1 MAKISLRATG
11 GLNQDIDPNNLPEGD
26 YLTANN
32 IVFDAGKDGGA
43 GAIRMLDSIKT
54 TGLTA
59 ISGTIVDTAQ
69 DTDGSIYVLAFVTT
83 VASIYKIGVNSS
95 TGALENPILVLSY
108 THGATNGLIPDLR
121 IIGDSLVW
129 NYAGDGTPLSFWFNQ
144 SNVNNRRTLGQT
156 LALEDLTLQK
166 ATPNNVATI
175 VKTVTAGT
183 AIAVEFLE
191 STDFQFA
198 YRYQYDNYEYSALS
212 NYTQIYKGEKN
223 TVKYAFSYSFTGKP
237 AYAKYLEVY
246 VRIGNNGTWRRIDS
260 NLIGTDSAT
269 FEWTGQIFESLDII
283 TTGKPF
289 DAVPVWAKNIE
300 VAKNR
305 IFLANIQDDYSSDVG
320 TITFAEP
327 TVSLGYTLPAG
338 STHKSYL
345 GDSAG
350 VSSIELDASNY
361 IKPFANNSTY
371 AIGLAYYDKAM
382 KTRGVEKY
390 KKFTTGKFGGI
401 SGSTIPLVPN
411 ITATV
416 ANIPTW
422 VKFAQFVYTKNISKS
437 YVFEGYASSIF
448 FELKKT
454 NVDEKTKEVT
464 TLLSFVQSVTKDD
477 LKEINAFVIDMM
489 GMIRAGRIYT
499 WQQGDY
505 VSINTPAPNGVL
517 DLKIIG
523 QNDNL
528 LYCAYSGDV
537 MTNTTTVDP
546 STLAFEIYTPKQQ
559 QEDESLVFYEYGN
572 LIPVVTT
579 GGSPTTSIAVTA
591 AGPLNGPASGS
602 KLLGDMVFSTIDMP
616 TYVTSPFTTDTS
628 KGSPVVEDVV
638 TTVNS
643 THNFS
648 ELTVSYQSAGTTM
661 KLESPVF
668 TSISSSYSDVILNSS
683 NVANSTGT
691 SFKTTGYY
699 IVGEQDAGV
708 NKMTVAY
715 NLQVTKAL
723 SQNTPTA
730 TEVEGKFDWA
740 LKMQVWKVPY
750 NNTTNK
756 YDLGSET
763 FGDEVYITAD
773 SVNLPPSTPT
783 MDYVGTHTI
792 ELNKLKNDINPN
804 DRFEVR
810 FSLTVDF
817 QGAINTAS
825 ITVNRKSASTNSVVV
840 TLNGDR
846 TPVKTISSY
855 NYNAEVSATKTKY
868 LFRSISNA
876 ITNPYWNT
884 SSGKPL
890 LSAQNIV
897 TTPRTNT
904 IRYGGN
910 YVQGTKINNISS
922 FFSLDS
928 NDVAIENGEIT
939 GLQRASRLQ
948 GNGSMMIVLCKRE
961 SAYIMLGEQE
971 LSQGNNASIRSLTA
985 NMIGTIRNFG
995 NNLGMIDK
1003 RSVMNY
1009 KGTIWWWDDF
1019 NKKVVKYTPDGLEIP
1034 SDTYMRSTFRSKSG
1048 IASFS
1053 YDPFHNMCFI
1063 AVGNETQSL
1072 GYSDNLKRWIA
1083 AYDFVPS
1090 FAESYGD
1097 RMLLFKAGSGILY
1110 RSLESGTKN
1119 DYNAFFGNSA
1129 ANGNIKFV
1137 VNSQL
1142 PVMPLNVAVLHN
1154 MNVIDYAQPNYIKSS
1169 LLTVDI
1175 TNENGQTS
1183 AINETNWLLE
1193 DNRIYAH
1200 VMRDSSST
1208 GGIIEGN
1215 YIVGYL
1221 NNFLL
1226 TLKDKTQNMRVNSI
1240 DIEVNPI
1247 TGHS

>member
-26 YLTANN
+26 YLSANN

-69 DTDGSIYVLAFVTT
+69 DTDGSIYVLTSLSNNT
-83 VASIYKIGVNSS
+83 GASIFKIAVDSS
-95 TGALENPILVLSY
+95 TGALVNPALVLTY
-108 THGATNGLIPDLR
+108 THGLYGDITKFIPDLR

-129 NYAGDGTPLSFWFNQ
+129 NYAGDGTILNNGTPLSFWLKRAFGNTITID
-144 SNVNNRRTLGQT
+144 NLK
-156 LALEDLTLQK
+156 LQK
-166 ATPNNVATI
+166 ATPNNVSTI

-183 AIAVEFLE
+183 SIAVEFLE
-191 STDFQFA
+191 SADFQFA
-198 YRYQYDNYEYSALS
+198 YRYQYDNYEYSALG
-212 NYTQIYKGEKN
+212 NYTQMYKGEKD
-223 TVKYAFSYSFTGKP
+223 TVKYTFTYSHANKP
-237 AYAKYLEVY
+237 DYALYLEVY

-260 NLIGTDSAT
+260 NKTDSTGNALE
-269 FEWTGQIFESLDII
+269 FIWTGQIFESLDII

-305 IFLANIQDDYSSDVG
+305 IFLANIQDDYDTTN
-320 TITFAEP
+320 TISIAIAD
-327 TVSLGYTLPAG
+327 GYTLPAG
-338 STHKSYL
+338 STLKSYL
-345 GDSAG
+345 GDSAV
-350 VSSIELDASNY
+350 VSSSETDASSY
-361 IKPFANNSTY
+361 VKPFANNSTY
-371 AIGLAYYDKAM
+371 AIGVAYYDKAM

-390 KKFTTGKFGGI
+390 EKFTTGKF
-401 SGSTIPLVPN
+401 
-411 ITATV
+411 ATKI
-416 ANIPTW
+416 IPTVTVTFTTAPPSW
-422 VKFAQFVYTKNISKS
+422 AKYAQLVYTKNISKS
-437 YVFEGYASSIF
+437 YIFEGYASSIF

-505 VSINTPAPNGVL
+505 VSIKTPNGVL

-546 STLAFEIYTPKQQ
+546 SLLAFEIFTPKQQ

-572 LIPVVTT
+572 LVDI
-579 GGSPTTSIAVTA
+579 SAKA
-591 AGPLNGPASGS
+591 AGSDVVFSGSGTLNSNTTS

-825 ITVNRKSASTNSVVV
+825 IAVNRKAASANSVVV

-846 TPVKTISSY
+846 TPVKTITSY

-1119 DYNAFFGNSA
+1119 DYNAFFGNTA

-1154 MNVIDYAQPNYIKSS
+1154 MNVIDYNQPNGIKTS

-1183 AINETNWLLE
+1183 TINETNWLLE

-1240 DIEVNPI
+1240 DIEVSPI

>member
-32 IVFDAGKDGGA
+32 IIFDAGKDGGA

-166 ATPNNVATI
+166 ATPNNVSTI
-175 VKTVTAGT
+175 VKTVTSGT

-320 TITFAEP
+320 TITIGEP
-327 TVSLGYTLPAG
+327 TASLGYTLPAG

-350 VSSIELDASNY
+350 ASSIELDASNY

-390 KKFTTGKFGGI
+390 KKFTTGKFGGV

-505 VSINTPAPNGVL
+505 VSINTPNGVL

-546 STLAFEIYTPKQQ
+546 STLAFEIFTPKQQ

-572 LIPVVTT
+572 LIPIVTT

-638 TTVNS
+638 TIVNS
-643 THNFS
+643 THAFS
-648 ELTVSYQSAGTTM
+648 SGFQQSSTAGGSYVAT
-661 KLESPVF
+661 PVKQVPVL
-668 TSISSSYSDVILNSS
+668 TSIPTNGDGASIVDSK
-683 NVANSTGT
+683 A
-691 SFKTTGYY
+691 FKLSGYY
-699 IVGEQDAGV
+699 IQGEQETGV
-708 NKMTVAY
+708 NKMTIQY
-715 NLQVTKAL
+715 NLQATRTMVWT
-723 SQNTPTA
+723 SPTA
-730 TEVEGKFDWA
+730 YGQAYYTITA
-740 LKMQVWKVPY
+740 QVYKTPY
-750 NNTTNK
+750 NNTLGL
-756 YDLGSET
+756 YDKKAERFGLPFIIGGSTQIIIE
-763 FGDEVYITAD
+763 EMSN
-773 SVNLPPSTPT
+773 SVIDL
-783 MDYVGTHTI
+783 VGTQTI
-792 ELNKLKNDINPN
+792 DLKTDIKEDINPN
-804 DRFEVR
+804 DKFEVE
-810 FSLTVDF
+810 LTFEFTSDGDV
-817 QGAINTAS
+817 AS
-825 ITVNRKSASTNSVVV
+825 TIVTVAKKSASTNSVVI
-840 TLNGDR
+840 TLSGDR
-846 TPVKTISSY
+846 TPVKTITSY

-1019 NKKVVKYTPDGLEIP
+1019 NKKVVKYTPDGIEIP

-1048 IASFS
+1048 IANFS

-1097 RMLLFKAGSGILY
+1097 RMLLFKTGSGILY
-1110 RSLESGTKN
+1110 RSLESNSKT

-1154 MNVIDYAQPNYIKSS
+1154 MNVIDYNQPNYIKSS

-1240 DIEVNPI
+1240 DIEVSPI

>member
-26 YLTANN
+26 YLSANN
-32 IVFDAGKDGGA
+32 IIFDAGKDGGA

-59 ISGTIVDTAQ
+59 ISGTIVATAQ
-69 DTDGSIYVLAFVTT
+69 DTDGSIYVLAYVST
-83 VASIYKIGVNSS
+83 VASIYKIAVNSS
-95 TGALENPILVLSY
+95 TGALVNPTLILSY
-108 THGATNGLIPDLR
+108 LHGMAVPPTLIPDLR
-121 IIGDSLVW
+121 IIGDSIVW
-129 NYAGDGTPLSFWFNQ
+129 NYAGDGIPLSFWLKRAFGSTITIDN
-144 SNVNNRRTLGQT
+144 LK
-156 LALEDLTLQK
+156 LQK
-166 ATPNNVATI
+166 ATPNNAAAI
-175 VKTVTAGT
+175 VKTVTSNLG
-183 AIAVEFLE
+183 VEFLE
-191 STDFQFA
+191 SADFQFA
-198 YRYQYDNYEYSALS
+198 YRYQYDNYEYSALG
-212 NYTQIYKGEKN
+212 NYTQMYKGEKD
-223 TVKYAFSYSFTGKP
+223 TVKYTFTYSHANKP
-237 AYAKYLEVY
+237 DYASYLEVY

-260 NLIGTDSAT
+260 NKTDSTGGALE
-269 FEWTGQIFESLDII
+269 FIWTGQIFESLDII

-289 DAVPVWAKNIE
+289 DAVPVWTKNIE
-300 VAKNR
+300 IAKNR
-305 IFLANIQDDYSSDVG
+305 IFLANIQDDYDTTN
-320 TITFAEP
+320 TIAIAIAD
-327 TVSLGYTLPAG
+327 GYTLPAG
-338 STHKSYL
+338 STLKSYL
-345 GDSAG
+345 GDSAA
-350 VSSIELDASNY
+350 VSSSETDASTY

-371 AIGLAYYDKAM
+371 AIGVAYYDKAM

-390 KKFTTGKFGGI
+390 DKFTTGKF
-401 SGSTIPLVPN
+401 
-411 ITATV
+411 ATKV
-416 ANIPTW
+416 IPTVTVTFTTAPPSW
-422 VKFAQFVYTKNISKS
+422 AKYAQLVYTKNISKS
-437 YVFEGYASSIF
+437 YIFEGYASSIF

-454 NVDEKTKEVT
+454 IVDEKTKEVT
-464 TLLSFVQSVTKDD
+464 TLMSYVQSVTKDD
-477 LKEINAFVIDMM
+477 LKEINSFVIDMM
-489 GMIRAGRIYT
+489 GMVRAGRIYT

-505 VSINTPAPNGVL
+505 ASIKTPNGVL

-528 LYCAYSGDV
+528 IYCAYSGDV

-546 STLAFEIYTPKQQ
+546 STLAFEIFTPKQQ

-572 LIPVVTT
+572 LVDISAKGAGSNVVFS
-579 GGSPTTSIAVTA
+579 GSGT
-591 AGPLNGPASGS
+591 LNSNITS

-616 TYVTSPFTTDTS
+616 TYVTSPFITDVS
-628 KGSPVVEDVV
+628 KGSPVVEDVI

-648 ELTVSYQSAGTTM
+648 DLTASFSSIGTVV

-723 SQNTPTA
+723 SQNTPTG

-740 LKMQVWKVPY
+740 LKMQVYKVPY

-792 ELNKLKNDINPN
+792 ELNKLKKDINPN

-810 FSLTVDF
+810 FALTVEF

-825 ITVNRKSASTNSVVV
+825 ITVARRSASANSVVV

-846 TPVKTISSY
+846 TPVNSITSY

-876 ITNPYWNT
+876 ITNPQWNT

-1019 NKKVVKYTPDGLEIP
+1019 NKKVVKYTPEGLEIP

-1048 IASFS
+1048 IANFS

-1063 AVGNETQSL
+1063 AVGSETQSL

-1083 AYDFVPS
+1083 AYDFVSS

-1097 RMLLFKAGSGILY
+1097 RMLLFKAGSGVLY
-1110 RSLESGTKN
+1110 RSLESNSKT

-1129 ANGNIKFV
+1129 SNGNIKFV

-1142 PVMPLNVAVLHN
+1142 PVMPLNIAVLHN
-1154 MNVIDYAQPNYIKSS
+1154 MNVIDYNQANYVKAS

-1193 DNRIYAH
+1193 DNRLYAH

-1208 GGIIEGN
+1208 GGIINGN

>member
-26 YLTANN
+26 YLSANN

-59 ISGTIVDTAQ
+59 ISGTIADTAQ
-69 DTDGSIYVLAFVTT
+69 DTDGSIYVLTSLSNNT
-83 VASIYKIGVNSS
+83 GASIFKIAVDSS
-95 TGALENPILVLSY
+95 TGALVNPALVLTY
-108 THGATNGLIPDLR
+108 THGLYGDITKFIPDLR

-129 NYAGDGTPLSFWFNQ
+129 NYAGDGTISNNGTPLSFWLKRAFGSTITIDN
-144 SNVNNRRTLGQT
+144 LK
-156 LALEDLTLQK
+156 LQK
-166 ATPNNVATI
+166 ATPNNVSTI

-183 AIAVEFLE
+183 SIAVEFLE
-191 STDFQFA
+191 SADFQFA
-198 YRYQYDNYEYSALS
+198 YRYQYDNYEYSALG
-212 NYTQIYKGEKN
+212 NYTQMYKGEKD
-223 TVKYAFSYSFTGKP
+223 TVKYTFIYSHANKP
-237 AYAKYLEVY
+237 DYALYLEVY

-260 NLIGTDSAT
+260 NKTDSTGGALE
-269 FEWTGQIFESLDII
+269 FIWAGQIFESLDII

-289 DAVPVWAKNIE
+289 DAVPVYVKNIE
-300 VAKNR
+300 IAKNR
-305 IFLANIQDDYSSDVG
+305 IFLANIQDDYDTTN
-320 TITFAEP
+320 TIAIAISE
-327 TVSLGYTLPAG
+327 GYTLPAG

-350 VSSIELDASNY
+350 ASSSETDASTY

-371 AIGLAYYDKAM
+371 AIGIAYYDKAM

-390 KKFTTGKFGGI
+390 DKFTTGKF
-401 SGSTIPLVPN
+401 
-411 ITATV
+411 ATKI
-416 ANIPTW
+416 IPTVTVTFTTAPPSW
-422 VKFAQFVYTKNISKS
+422 AKYAQLVYTKNISKS

-464 TLLSFVQSVTKDD
+464 TSLSFVQSVTKDD

-505 VSINTPAPNGVL
+505 VSVKTPTGVL

-528 LYCAYSGDV
+528 IYCAYSGDV

-546 STLAFEIYTPKQQ
+546 STLAFEIFTPKQQ

-572 LIPVVTT
+572 LVDISAKGAGSDVIFSGSGTLNSNTT
-579 GGSPTTSIAVTA
+579 
-591 AGPLNGPASGS
+591 S

-638 TTVNS
+638 TIVNS

-648 ELTVSYQSAGTTM
+648 DLTISYQSAGSIT

-740 LKMQVWKVPY
+740 LLMQVYKVPY

-756 YDLGSET
+756 YDLGSEK

-783 MDYVGTHTI
+783 MDYIGTHTI
-792 ELNKLKNDINPN
+792 ELNKLKKDINPN

-825 ITVNRKSASTNSVVV
+825 ITVARRSASANSVVI
-840 TLNGDR
+840 TLSGDR
-846 TPVKTISSY
+846 TPVKTITSY

-1009 KGTIWWWDDF
+1009 KGIIWWWDDF

-1048 IASFS
+1048 IANFS

-1083 AYDFVPS
+1083 AYDFVSS

-1097 RMLLFKAGSGILY
+1097 RMLLFKAGSGVLY
-1110 RSLESGTKN
+1110 RSLESNSKT
-1119 DYNAFFGNSA
+1119 DYNAFLGASA

-1154 MNVIDYAQPNYIKSS
+1154 MNVIDYNQANYVKAS

-1240 DIEVNPI
+1240 DIEVSPI

>member
-1 MAKISLRATG
+1 MTKISLRATG

-32 IVFDAGKDGGA
+32 IIFDSGKDGGA

-54 TGLTA
+54 TGLTT
-59 ISGTIVDTAQ
+59 ISGTIVDTIQ
-69 DTDGSIYVLAFVTT
+69 DTDGSIYVLTDLGTT
-83 VASIYKIGVNSS
+83 ASIYKIAVNPS
-95 TGALENPILVLSY
+95 TGALVNPAIVLTY
-108 THGATNGLIPDLR
+108 THGATAGLIPDLR

-129 NYAGDGTPLSFWFNQ
+129 NYAGDGTPLSFWLK
-144 SNVNNRRTLGQT
+144 RTFGSTIT
-156 LALEDLTLQK
+156 LDNLTLQK

-175 VKTVTAGT
+175 VKTITSGSG
-183 AIAVEFLE
+183 VEFLE

-212 NYTQIYKGEKN
+212 NYTEIYKGEKD
-223 TVKYAFSYSFTGKP
+223 TVSYTFTYSHTSKP
-237 AYAKYLEVY
+237 AYALYLEAY
-246 VRIGNNGTWRRIDS
+246 VRVGNNGTWRRIDS
-260 NLIGTDSAT
+260 NKTDSSGAALT
-269 FEWTGQIFESLDII
+269 FTWTGQIFESLDVV

-289 DAVPVWAKNIE
+289 DAVPVYAKHIE
-300 VAKNR
+300 IAKNR
-305 IFLANIQDDYSSDVG
+305 IFLANIQDEYSTTNDIAIAVAS
-320 TITFAEP
+320 
-327 TVSLGYTLPAG
+327 GYTLPAG
-338 STHKSYL
+338 STLKSYL
-345 GDSAG
+345 GDSAT
-350 VSSIELDASNY
+350 VTSSETGPSAY
-361 IKPFANNSTY
+361 VKPFANNSTY
-371 AIGLAYYDKAM
+371 AIGVAYYDKAM

-390 KKFTTGKFGGI
+390 TKFNTGKFAT
-401 SGSTIPLVPN
+401 TIVPTVTVTFT
-411 ITATV
+411 TAPPSW
-416 ANIPTW
+416 A
-422 VKFAQFVYTKNISKS
+422 KYAQLVYTKNISKS
-437 YVFEGYASSIF
+437 YIFEGYASSIF

-454 NVDEKTKEVT
+454 FVDEKTKEVT

-477 LKEINAFVIDMM
+477 LKEINAFVIDIM

-505 VSINTPAPNGVL
+505 MSVNTPNGVL

-528 LYCAYSGDV
+528 IYCAYSGDV

-546 STLAFEIYTPKQQ
+546 STLAFEIYTSKQQ

-572 LIPVVTT
+572 LVDISAKGAGSNVIFSADGTLNSNTT
-579 GGSPTTSIAVTA
+579 
-591 AGPLNGPASGS
+591 S

-616 TYVTSPFTTDTS
+616 TYVTSPFTTDVS

-648 ELTVSYQSAGTTM
+648 DLTQSYPTTTPI
-661 KLESPVF
+661 KTESPVF

-683 NVANSTGT
+683 NVASSTGT

-699 IVGEQDAGV
+699 VIGEQDAGV

-715 NLQVTKAL
+715 NLQATRNL
-723 SQNTPTA
+723 SLNTPVGNQ
-730 TEVEGKFDWA
+730 TEGFFWYG
-740 LKMQVWKVPY
+740 LMMQVWKVPY

-756 YDLGSET
+756 YDLPSEK
-763 FGDEVYITAD
+763 FGEEANILTGTYVRD
-773 SVNLPPSTPT
+773 T
-783 MDYVGTHTI
+783 MSSDVEYYVGTHTI

-804 DRFEVR
+804 DRFEVK
-810 FSLTVDF
+810 FTLNAEF

-825 ITVNRKSASTNSVVV
+825 VTINRKSASTNSVVI

-846 TPVKTISSY
+846 TPVKSITSY

-876 ITNPYWNT
+876 ITNPQWNT

-995 NNLGMIDK
+995 NNLGMVDK

-1019 NKKVVKYTPDGLEIP
+1019 NKKVVKYTPDGLELP

-1048 IASFS
+1048 IATFS

-1063 AVGNETQSL
+1063 AVGSETQSL

-1083 AYDFVPS
+1083 AYDFVPN

-1097 RMLLFKAGSGILY
+1097 RMLLFKSGVLY
-1110 RSLESGTKN
+1110 RSLESGSKN
-1119 DYNAFFGNSA
+1119 DYNAFLGA
-1129 ANGNIKFV
+1129 AASNGNIKFV

-1142 PVMPLNVAVLHN
+1142 PVMPLNVAVLHD
-1154 MNVIDYAQPNYIKSS
+1154 MNVTDYNQPNYIKSS
-1169 LLTVDI
+1169 LLTIDI
-1175 TNENGQTS
+1175 TNDNGQTS

-1208 GGIIEGN
+1208 GGLIEGN

-1240 DIEVNPI
+1240 DIEISPI

>member
-26 YLTANN
+26 YLSANN
-32 IVFDAGKDGGA
+32 IIFDSGKDGGA

-59 ISGTIVDTAQ
+59 ISGTIVATAQ
-69 DTDGSIYVLAFVTT
+69 DTDGSIYVLAYVST
-83 VASIYKIGVNSS
+83 VASIYKIAVNSS
-95 TGALENPILVLSY
+95 TGALVNPALVLSY
-108 THGATNGLIPDLR
+108 THGAVAGLIPDLR
-121 IIGDSLVW
+121 IIGDSIVW
-129 NYAGDGTPLSFWFNQ
+129 NYAGDGTPLSFWLK
-144 SNVNNRRTLGQT
+144 RTFGSTITIDNLK
-156 LALEDLTLQK
+156 LQK

-175 VKTVTAGT
+175 VKTVTSNLG
-183 AIAVEFLE
+183 VEFLE
-191 STDFQFA
+191 SADFQFA

-212 NYTQIYKGEKN
+212 NYTQMYKGEKD
-223 TVKYAFSYSFTGKP
+223 TVKYTFTYSHASKP
-237 AYAKYLEVY
+237 DYASYLEVY

-260 NLIGTDSAT
+260 NKTDSTGGALE
-269 FEWTGQIFESLDII
+269 FIWTGQIFESLDII

-289 DAVPVWAKNIE
+289 DAVPVWTKNIE
-300 VAKNR
+300 IAKNR
-305 IFLANIQDDYSSDVG
+305 IFLANIQDDYDTTN
-320 TITFAEP
+320 TIAIAIAD
-327 TVSLGYTLPAG
+327 GYTLPAG
-338 STHKSYL
+338 STLKSYL
-345 GDSAG
+345 GDSAA
-350 VSSIELDASNY
+350 VSSSETDASTY

-371 AIGLAYYDKAM
+371 AIGVAYYDKAM

-390 KKFTTGKFGGI
+390 DKFTTGKF
-401 SGSTIPLVPN
+401 
-411 ITATV
+411 ATRI
-416 ANIPTW
+416 IPTVTVTFTTAPPSW
-422 VKFAQFVYTKNISKS
+422 AKYAQLVYTKNISKS
-437 YVFEGYASSIF
+437 YIFEGYASSIF

-454 NVDEKTKEVT
+454 IVDEKTKEVT
-464 TLLSFVQSVTKDD
+464 TLMSYVQSVTKDD
-477 LKEINAFVIDMM
+477 LKEINSFVIDMM
-489 GMIRAGRIYT
+489 GMVRAGRIYT

-505 VSINTPAPNGVL
+505 ASIKTPNGVL

-528 LYCAYSGDV
+528 IYCAYSGDV

-546 STLAFEIYTPKQQ
+546 STLAFEIFTPKQQ

-572 LIPVVTT
+572 LVDISAKGAGSSVVFSGSGTLNSNTT
-579 GGSPTTSIAVTA
+579 
-591 AGPLNGPASGS
+591 S

-616 TYVTSPFTTDTS
+616 TYVTSPFITDVS

-643 THNFS
+643 THAFS
-648 ELTVSYQSAGTTM
+648 SGFQQSSTAGGSYVATPLKQV
-661 KLESPVF
+661 PVL
-668 TSISSSYSDVILNSS
+668 TSIPTNGDGASIVDSK
-683 NVANSTGT
+683 A
-691 SFKTTGYY
+691 FKLTGYY
-699 IVGEQDAGV
+699 IQGEQETGV
-708 NKMTVAY
+708 NKMTIQY
-715 NLQVTKAL
+715 NLQATRTMVWT
-723 SQNTPTA
+723 SPTA
-730 TEVEGKFDWA
+730 YGQAYYTVTA
-740 LKMQVWKVPY
+740 QVYKTPY
-750 NNTTNK
+750 NNTLGL
-756 YDLGSET
+756 YDKKAERFGLPFIIGGSTQIIME
-763 FGDEVYITAD
+763 EMSN
-773 SVNLPPSTPT
+773 SVIDL
-783 MDYVGTHTI
+783 VGTQI
-792 ELNKLKNDINPN
+792 IDLKTDIKEDINPN
-804 DRFEVR
+804 DKFEVE
-810 FSLTVDF
+810 LTFEFTSDGDV
-817 QGAINTAS
+817 AS
-825 ITVNRKSASTNSVVV
+825 TLVTVAKKSASTNSVVI
-840 TLNGDR
+840 TLSGDR
-846 TPVKTISSY
+846 TPVNSITSY

-876 ITNPYWNT
+876 ITNPQWNT

-1019 NKKVVKYTPDGLEIP
+1019 NKKVVKYTPEGLEIP

-1048 IASFS
+1048 IANFS

-1063 AVGNETQSL
+1063 AVGSETQSL

-1083 AYDFVPS
+1083 AYDFVSS

-1097 RMLLFKAGSGILY
+1097 RMLLFKTGSGILY
-1110 RSLESGTKN
+1110 RSLESNSKT

-1129 ANGNIKFV
+1129 SNGNIKFV

-1142 PVMPLNVAVLHN
+1142 PVMPLNIAVLHN
-1154 MNVIDYAQPNYIKSS
+1154 MNVIDYNQANYVKAS

-1193 DNRIYAH
+1193 DNRLYAH

-1208 GGIIEGN
+1208 GGIINGN

>member
-32 IVFDAGKDGGA
+32 IIFDAGKDGGA

-69 DTDGSIYVLAFVTT
+69 DTDGSIYVLTSLSNNT
-83 VASIYKIGVNSS
+83 GASIFKIAVDSS
-95 TGALENPILVLSY
+95 TGALVNPALVLTY
-108 THGATNGLIPDLR
+108 THGLYGDITKFIPDLR

-129 NYAGDGTPLSFWFNQ
+129 NYAGDGTISNNGTPLSFWLKRAFGSTITIDN
-144 SNVNNRRTLGQT
+144 LK
-156 LALEDLTLQK
+156 LQK
-166 ATPNNVATI
+166 ATPNNVSTI

-183 AIAVEFLE
+183 SIAVEFLE
-191 STDFQFA
+191 SADFQFA
-198 YRYQYDNYEYSALS
+198 YRYQYDNYEYSALG
-212 NYTQIYKGEKN
+212 NYTQMYKGEKD
-223 TVKYAFSYSFTGKP
+223 TVKYTFTYSHANKP
-237 AYAKYLEVY
+237 DYALYLEVY

-260 NLIGTDSAT
+260 NKTDSTGGALE
-269 FEWTGQIFESLDII
+269 FIWTGQIFESLDII

-289 DAVPVWAKNIE
+289 DAVPVYVKNIE
-300 VAKNR
+300 IAKNR
-305 IFLANIQDDYSSDVG
+305 IFLANIQDDYDTTN
-320 TITFAEP
+320 TIAIAIAD
-327 TVSLGYTLPAG
+327 GYTLPAG
-338 STHKSYL
+338 STLKSYL
-345 GDSAG
+345 GDSAT
-350 VSSIELDASNY
+350 VSSSETDASSY
-361 IKPFANNSTY
+361 VKPFANNSTY
-371 AIGLAYYDKAM
+371 AIGVAYYDKAM

-390 KKFTTGKFGGI
+390 DKFTTGKF
-401 SGSTIPLVPN
+401 
-411 ITATV
+411 ATKV
-416 ANIPTW
+416 IPTVTVTFTTAPPSW
-422 VKFAQFVYTKNISKS
+422 AKYAQLVYTKNISKS
-437 YVFEGYASSIF
+437 YIFEGYASSIF

-454 NVDEKTKEVT
+454 TVDEKTKEVT

-505 VSINTPAPNGVL
+505 VSVKTPNGIL

-528 LYCAYSGDV
+528 IYCAYSGDV

-546 STLAFEIYTPKQQ
+546 STLAFEIFTPKQQ

-572 LIPVVTT
+572 LVDISAKGAGSNVVFSGSGTLNSNTT
-579 GGSPTTSIAVTA
+579 
-591 AGPLNGPASGS
+591 S

-616 TYVTSPFTTDTS
+616 TYVTSPFITDVS

-638 TTVNS
+638 TIVNS
-643 THNFS
+643 THAFS
-648 ELTVSYQSAGTTM
+648 SGFQQSSTAGGSYVAT
-661 KLESPVF
+661 PVKQVPVL
-668 TSISSSYSDVILNSS
+668 TSIPTNGDGASIVDSKSLKLS
-683 NVANSTGT
+683 
-691 SFKTTGYY
+691 GYY
-699 IVGEQDAGV
+699 IQGEQETGV
-708 NKMTVAY
+708 NKMTIQY
-715 NLQVTKAL
+715 NLQATRTMVWT
-723 SQNTPTA
+723 SPTA
-730 TEVEGKFDWA
+730 YGQAYYTITA
-740 LKMQVWKVPY
+740 QVYKTPY
-750 NNTTNK
+750 NNTLGL
-756 YDLGSET
+756 YDKKAERFGLPFIIGGSTQIIME
-763 FGDEVYITAD
+763 EMSN
-773 SVNLPPSTPT
+773 SVIDL
-783 MDYVGTHTI
+783 VGTQTI
-792 ELNKLKNDINPN
+792 DLKTDIKEDINPN
-804 DRFEVR
+804 DKFEVE
-810 FSLTVDF
+810 LTFEFTSDGDV
-817 QGAINTAS
+817 AS
-825 ITVNRKSASTNSVVV
+825 TIVTVAKKSASTNSVVI
-840 TLNGDR
+840 TLSGDR
-846 TPVKTISSY
+846 TPVKSITSY

-868 LFRSISNA
+868 LLRSISNA

-1097 RMLLFKAGSGILY
+1097 RMLLFKTGSGVLY
-1110 RSLESGTKN
+1110 RSLESNSKT
-1119 DYNAFFGNSA
+1119 DYNAFLGASA

-1154 MNVIDYAQPNYIKSS
+1154 MNVIDYAQTNYVKAS

-1240 DIEVNPI
+1240 DIEVSPI

>member
-26 YLTANN
+26 YLSANN
-32 IVFDAGKDGGA
+32 IIFDAGKDGGA

-59 ISGTIVDTAQ
+59 ISGTIVATAQ
-69 DTDGSIYVLAFVTT
+69 DTDGSIYVLAVVST
-83 VASIYKIGVNSS
+83 VASIYKIAVNSS
-95 TGALENPILVLSY
+95 TGALVNPALVLSY
-108 THGATNGLIPDLR
+108 THGAAAGLIPDLR
-121 IIGDSLVW
+121 IIGDSIVW
-129 NYAGDGTPLSFWFNQ
+129 NYAGDGTPLSFWLK
-144 SNVNNRRTLGQT
+144 RTFGNT
-156 LALEDLTLQK
+156 VTIENLTLQK
-166 ATPNNVATI
+166 TTPNNVATI
-175 VKTVTAGT
+175 VKSLSSTNKG
-183 AIAVEFLE
+183 VEFLE
-191 STDFQFA
+191 SADFQFA
-198 YRYQYDNYEYSALS
+198 YRYQYDNYEYSALG
-212 NYTQIYKGEKN
+212 NYTQMYKGEKN
-223 TVKYAFSYSFTGKP
+223 TEKYTFTYTHVNKP
-237 AYAKYLEVY
+237 DYALYLEVY

-260 NLIGTDSAT
+260 NKTDSTGGALE
-269 FEWTGQIFESLDII
+269 FIWTGQIFESLDII

-289 DAVPVWAKNIE
+289 DAVPVWTKNIE
-300 VAKNR
+300 IAKNR
-305 IFLANIQDDYSSDVG
+305 IFLANIQDDYDANVG
-320 TITFAEP
+320 TISFTSP
-327 TVSLGYTLPAG
+327 TASLGYTLPAG
-338 STHKSYL
+338 STLKSYL
-345 GDSAG
+345 GDSAA
-350 VSSIELDASNY
+350 VSSSELDASSY

-390 KKFTTGKFGGI
+390 IKFNTGKFGGDI
-401 SGSTIPLVPN
+401 TSTVPLVPN

-437 YVFEGYASSIF
+437 YIFEGYASSIF

-454 NVDEKTKEVT
+454 IVDEKTKEVT

-505 VSINTPAPNGVL
+505 VSIKTPNGVL

-528 LYCAYSGDV
+528 IYCAYSGDV

-546 STLAFEIYTPKQQ
+546 STLAFEIFTPKQQ

-572 LIPVVTT
+572 LIPIVTT

-591 AGPLNGPASGS
+591 GGPLNGPASGS

-616 TYVTSPFTTDTS
+616 TYVTSPFTTDVS

-638 TTVNS
+638 TIINS
-643 THNFS
+643 THAFS
-648 ELTVSYQSAGTTM
+648 SGFQQSSTAGGSYVATPLKQV
-661 KLESPVF
+661 PVL
-668 TSISSSYSDVILNSS
+668 TSIPTNGDGASIVDSK
-683 NVANSTGT
+683 A
-691 SFKTTGYY
+691 FKLTGYY
-699 IVGEQDAGV
+699 IQGEQETGV
-708 NKMTVAY
+708 NKMTIQY
-715 NLQVTKAL
+715 NLQATRTMVWTSA
-723 SQNTPTA
+723 TA
-730 TEVEGKFDWA
+730 YGQAYYTITA
-740 LKMQVWKVPY
+740 QVYKTPY
-750 NNTTNK
+750 NNTLGL
-756 YDLGSET
+756 YDKKAERFGLPFIIGGSTQIIIE
-763 FGDEVYITAD
+763 EMSN
-773 SVNLPPSTPT
+773 SVIDL
-783 MDYVGTHTI
+783 VGTQTI
-792 ELNKLKNDINPN
+792 DLKTDIKEDINPN
-804 DRFEVR
+804 DKFEVE
-810 FSLTVDF
+810 LTFEFTSDGDV
-817 QGAINTAS
+817 AS
-825 ITVNRKSASTNSVVV
+825 TLVTVAKKSASANSVVI
-840 TLNGDR
+840 TLSGDR
-846 TPVKTISSY
+846 TPVKTITSY

-876 ITNPYWNT
+876 ITNPQWNT

-1019 NKKVVKYTPDGLEIP
+1019 NKKVVKYTPEGLEIP

-1048 IASFS
+1048 IANFS
-1053 YDPFHNMCFI
+1053 YDPFHNMCFV
-1063 AVGNETQSL
+1063 AVGSETQSL

-1083 AYDFVPS
+1083 AYDFVSS

-1097 RMLLFKAGSGILY
+1097 RMLLFKTGSGVLY
-1110 RSLESGTKN
+1110 RSLESNSKT

-1129 ANGNIKFV
+1129 SNGNIKFV

-1142 PVMPLNVAVLHN
+1142 PVMPLNIAVLHN
-1154 MNVIDYAQPNYIKSS
+1154 MNVIDYNQANYVKAS

-1193 DNRIYAH
+1193 DNRLYAH

-1208 GGIIEGN
+1208 GGIINGN

>member
-11 GLNQDIDPNNLPEGD
+11 GLNQDVDANNLPEGD
-26 YLTANN
+26 YLSANN

-54 TGLTA
+54 TELTA
-59 ISGTIVDTAQ
+59 ISGTIVDTTQ
-69 DTDGSIYVLAFVTT
+69 DTDGSIYVLAYVDTL
-83 VASIYKIGVNSS
+83 ASIYKIAVNSS
-95 TGALENPILVLSY
+95 TGALVNPALVLSY
-108 THGATNGLIPDLR
+108 LHGMTVPPTLIPDLR

-129 NYAGDGTPLSFWFNQ
+129 NYAGNGTPLSFWLK
-144 SNVNNRRTLGQT
+144 RTFGST
-156 LALEDLTLQK
+156 VALEDLTLQK

-175 VKTVTAGT
+175 VKTVTSNLG
-183 AIAVEFLE
+183 VEFLE

-212 NYTQIYKGEKN
+212 NYTQIYKGEKD
-223 TVKYAFSYSFTGKP
+223 TVKYTFSYSFVGKP
-237 AYAKYLEVY
+237 TYAKYLEVY
-246 VRIGNNGTWRRIDS
+246 ARVGNNGTWRRIDS
-260 NLIGTDSAT
+260 NLIGTDSTT

-300 VAKNR
+300 IAKNR
-305 IFLANIQDDYSSDVG
+305 IFLANIQDDYDTTN
-320 TITFAEP
+320 TIGIAIAD
-327 TVSLGYTLPAG
+327 GYTFPAG
-338 STHKSYL
+338 STLKSYL
-345 GDSAG
+345 GDSAA
-350 VSSIELDASNY
+350 VSSSETDASSY
-361 IKPFANNSTY
+361 VKPFANNSTY
-371 AIGLAYYDKAM
+371 AIGVAYYDKAM

-390 KKFTTGKFGGI
+390 EKFTTGNF
-401 SGSTIPLVPN
+401 
-411 ITATV
+411 ATKI
-416 ANIPTW
+416 IPTVTVTFTTAPPSW
-422 VKFAQFVYTKNISKS
+422 AKYAQLVYTKNISKS

-454 NVDEKTKEVT
+454 TVDEKTKEIT

-477 LKEINAFVIDMM
+477 LKEINAFVIDIM

-505 VSINTPAPNGVL
+505 VSVKTPNGIL

-528 LYCAYSGDV
+528 IYCAYSGDV

-572 LIPVVTT
+572 LVDISAKAAGSNVVFS
-579 GGSPTTSIAVTA
+579 GSGTLNSNTTS
-591 AGPLNGPASGS
+591 
-602 KLLGDMVFSTIDMP
+602 KLIGDMVFSTIDMP
-616 TYVTSPFTTDTS
+616 TYVTSPFTTDVS

-638 TTVNS
+638 TIINS
-643 THNFS
+643 THAFS
-648 ELTVSYQSAGTTM
+648 SGFQQSSTAGGSYVAT
-661 KLESPVF
+661 PVKQVPVL
-668 TSISSSYSDVILNSS
+668 TSIPTNGDGASIVDSKSLKLS
-683 NVANSTGT
+683 
-691 SFKTTGYY
+691 GYY
-699 IVGEQDAGV
+699 IQGEQETGV
-708 NKMTVAY
+708 NKMTIQY
-715 NLQVTKAL
+715 NLQATRTMVWT
-723 SQNTPTA
+723 SPTA
-730 TEVEGKFDWA
+730 YGQAYYTITA
-740 LKMQVWKVPY
+740 QVYKTPY
-750 NNTTNK
+750 NNTLGL
-756 YDLGSET
+756 YDKKAERFGLPFIIGGSTQIIME
-763 FGDEVYITAD
+763 EMSN
-773 SVNLPPSTPT
+773 SVIDL
-783 MDYVGTHTI
+783 VGTQTI
-792 ELNKLKNDINPN
+792 DLKTDIKEDINPN
-804 DRFEVR
+804 DKFEVE
-810 FSLTVDF
+810 LTFEFTSDGDV
-817 QGAINTAS
+817 AS
-825 ITVNRKSASTNSVVV
+825 TIVTVAKKSASTNSVVI
-840 TLNGDR
+840 TLSGDR
-846 TPVKTISSY
+846 TPVKSITSY

-1083 AYDFVPS
+1083 AYDFVSS

-1154 MNVIDYAQPNYIKSS
+1154 MNVIDYNQANYIKSS

-1200 VMRDSSST
+1200 IMRDSSST
-1208 GGIIEGN
+1208 GGLIEGN

-1240 DIEVNPI
+1240 DIEVSPI

>member
-32 IVFDAGKDGGA
+32 IIFDAGKDGGA
-43 GAIRMLDSIKT
+43 GAIRMMDSIKT

-69 DTDGSIYVLAFVTT
+69 DTDGSIYVLTSLSNNT
-83 VASIYKIGVNSS
+83 GASIFKIAVDSS
-95 TGALENPILVLSY
+95 TGALVNPALVLTY
-108 THGATNGLIPDLR
+108 THGLYGDITKFIPDLR

-129 NYAGDGTPLSFWFNQ
+129 NYAGDGTVSNNGTPLSFWLKRAFGSTITIDN
-144 SNVNNRRTLGQT
+144 LK
-156 LALEDLTLQK
+156 LQK
-166 ATPNNVATI
+166 ATPNNVSTI

-183 AIAVEFLE
+183 SIAVEFLE
-191 STDFQFA
+191 SADFQFA
-198 YRYQYDNYEYSALS
+198 YRYQYDNYEYSALG
-212 NYTQIYKGEKN
+212 NYTQMYKGEKD
-223 TVKYAFSYSFTGKP
+223 TVKYTFTYSHANKP
-237 AYAKYLEVY
+237 DYALYLEVY

-260 NLIGTDSAT
+260 NKTDSTGGALE
-269 FEWTGQIFESLDII
+269 FIWTGQVFESLDII

-289 DAVPVWAKNIE
+289 DAVPVYVKNIE
-300 VAKNR
+300 IAKNR
-305 IFLANIQDDYSSDVG
+305 IFLANIQDDYDTTN
-320 TITFAEP
+320 TIAIAIAD
-327 TVSLGYTLPAG
+327 GYTLPAG

-350 VSSIELDASNY
+350 ASSSETDASTY

-371 AIGLAYYDKAM
+371 AIGIAYYDKAM

-390 KKFTTGKFGGI
+390 DKFTTGKF
-401 SGSTIPLVPN
+401 
-411 ITATV
+411 ATKV
-416 ANIPTW
+416 IPTVTVTFTTAPPSW
-422 VKFAQFVYTKNISKS
+422 AKYAQLVYTKNISKS

-505 VSINTPAPNGVL
+505 VSVKTPNGVL

-528 LYCAYSGDV
+528 IYCAYSGDV

-546 STLAFEIYTPKQQ
+546 STLAFEIFTPKQQ

-572 LIPVVTT
+572 LVDISAKGAGSNVVFSGSGTLNSNTT
-579 GGSPTTSIAVTA
+579 
-591 AGPLNGPASGS
+591 S

-616 TYVTSPFTTDTS
+616 TYVTSPFTTDVS

-638 TTVNS
+638 TIVNS
-643 THNFS
+643 THAFS
-648 ELTVSYQSAGTTM
+648 SGFQQSSTAGGSYVAT
-661 KLESPVF
+661 PVKQVPVL
-668 TSISSSYSDVILNSS
+668 TSIPTNGDGASIVDSKSLKLS
-683 NVANSTGT
+683 
-691 SFKTTGYY
+691 GYY
-699 IVGEQDAGV
+699 IQGEQETGV
-708 NKMTVAY
+708 NKMTIQY
-715 NLQVTKAL
+715 NLQATRTMVWT
-723 SQNTPTA
+723 SPTA
-730 TEVEGKFDWA
+730 YGQAYYTITA
-740 LKMQVWKVPY
+740 QVYKTPY
-750 NNTTNK
+750 NNTLGL
-756 YDLGSET
+756 YDKKAERFGLPFIIGGSTQIIME
-763 FGDEVYITAD
+763 EMSN
-773 SVNLPPSTPT
+773 SVIDL
-783 MDYVGTHTI
+783 VGTQTI
-792 ELNKLKNDINPN
+792 DLKTDIKEDINPN
-804 DRFEVR
+804 DKFEVE
-810 FSLTVDF
+810 LTFEFTSDGDV
-817 QGAINTAS
+817 AS
-825 ITVNRKSASTNSVVV
+825 TIVTVAKKSASANSVVV

-846 TPVKTISSY
+846 TPVKTITSY

-1019 NKKVVKYTPDGLEIP
+1019 NKKVVKYTPEGLEIP

-1110 RSLESGTKN
+1110 RSLESNSKT
-1119 DYNAFFGNSA
+1119 DYNAFLGASA

-1142 PVMPLNVAVLHN
+1142 PVMPLNVAILHN
-1154 MNVIDYAQPNYIKSS
+1154 MNVIDYNQANYVKAS

-1200 VMRDSSST
+1200 VMRDSSSS
-1208 GGIIEGN
+1208 GGIINGN

-1240 DIEVNPI
+1240 DIEVSPI

>member
-26 YLTANN
+26 YLSANN
-32 IVFDAGKDGGA
+32 IIFDAGKDGGA

-59 ISGTIVDTAQ
+59 ITGTIVDTAQ
-69 DTDGSIYVLAFVTT
+69 DTDGSIYVLTSLSNNT
-83 VASIYKIGVNSS
+83 GASIFKIAVDSS
-95 TGALENPILVLSY
+95 TGALVNPALVLTY
-108 THGATNGLIPDLR
+108 THGLYGDVTKFIPDLR

-129 NYAGDGTPLSFWFNQ
+129 NYAGDGTISNNGTPLSFWLKRAFN
-144 SNVNNRRTLGQT
+144 STITIDNLK
-156 LALEDLTLQK
+156 LQK
-166 ATPNNVATI
+166 ATPNNVSTI

-183 AIAVEFLE
+183 SIAVEFLE
-191 STDFQFA
+191 SADFQFA
-198 YRYQYDNYEYSALS
+198 YRYQYDNYEYSALG
-212 NYTQIYKGEKN
+212 NYTQMYKGEKD
-223 TVKYAFSYSFTGKP
+223 TVKYTFTYSHANKP
-237 AYAKYLEVY
+237 DYALYLEVY

-260 NLIGTDSAT
+260 NITTSTGGALEFI
-269 FEWTGQIFESLDII
+269 WTGQIFESLDII

-289 DAVPVWAKNIE
+289 DAVPVYVKNIE
-300 VAKNR
+300 IAKNR
-305 IFLANIQDDYSSDVG
+305 IFLANIQDDYDTTN
-320 TITFAEP
+320 TIAITIAD
-327 TVSLGYTLPAG
+327 GYTLPAG

-350 VSSIELDASNY
+350 ASSIELDASTY

-371 AIGLAYYDKAM
+371 AIGIAYYDKAM

-390 KKFTTGKFGGI
+390 DKFTTGKF
-401 SGSTIPLVPN
+401 
-411 ITATV
+411 ATKV
-416 ANIPTW
+416 IPTVTVTFTTAPPSW
-422 VKFAQFVYTKNISKS
+422 AKYAQLVYTKNISKS

-454 NVDEKTKEVT
+454 TVNEKTKEVT

-505 VSINTPAPNGVL
+505 VSVKTPSGVL

-528 LYCAYSGDV
+528 IYCAYSGDA

-546 STLAFEIYTPKQQ
+546 STLAFEIFTPKQQ

-572 LIPVVTT
+572 LVDISAKGATSNVIFSGGGTLNSNTT
-579 GGSPTTSIAVTA
+579 
-591 AGPLNGPASGS
+591 S

-616 TYVTSPFTTDTS
+616 TYVTSPFTTDVS

-638 TTVNS
+638 TIVNS
-643 THNFS
+643 THAFS
-648 ELTVSYQSAGTTM
+648 SGFQQSVVATDPYIAT
-661 KLESPVF
+661 PVKQVPVL
-668 TSISSSYSDVILNSS
+668 TSIPTNGDGASIVDSKAL
-683 NVANSTGT
+683 
-691 SFKTTGYY
+691 KLTGYY
-699 IVGEQDAGV
+699 IQGEQETGV
-708 NKMTVAY
+708 NKITIQY
-715 NLQVTKAL
+715 NLQATRTMTWV
-723 SQNTPTA
+723 SPTA
-730 TEVEGKFDWA
+730 SAQAFFTVTAQAYKT
-740 LKMQVWKVPY
+740 PY
-750 NNTTNK
+750 NNTLGI
-756 YDLGSET
+756 YDKKAEK
-763 FGDEVYITAD
+763 FGLPFIIGGTEQQMMDEI
-773 SVNLPPSTPT
+773 PSPT
-783 MDYVGTHTI
+783 IIDLIGTQTI
-792 ELNKLKNDINPN
+792 DLKTDLKNDIEPN
-804 DRFEVR
+804 DKIEVELTFEFRSSGPIAAAVV
-810 FSLTVDF
+810 TV
-817 QGAINTAS
+817 AK
-825 ITVNRKSASTNSVVV
+825 KSASTNSVVI

-846 TPVKTISSY
+846 TPVKSITSY

-1083 AYDFVPS
+1083 AYDFVSS

-1142 PVMPLNVAVLHN
+1142 PVMPLNIAVLHN
-1154 MNVIDYAQPNYIKSS
+1154 MNVIDYNQANYIKAS

-1240 DIEVNPI
+1240 DIEVSPI

>member
-32 IVFDAGKDGGA
+32 IIFDAGKDGGA

-69 DTDGSIYVLAFVTT
+69 DTDGSIYVLTSLSNNT
-83 VASIYKIGVNSS
+83 GASIFKIAVDSS
-95 TGALENPILVLSY
+95 TGALVNPALVLTY
-108 THGATNGLIPDLR
+108 THGLYGDITKFIPDLR

-129 NYAGDGTPLSFWFNQ
+129 NYAGDGTISNNGTPLSFWLKRAFGSTITIDN
-144 SNVNNRRTLGQT
+144 LK
-156 LALEDLTLQK
+156 LQK
-166 ATPNNVATI
+166 ATPNNVSTI

-183 AIAVEFLE
+183 SIAVEFLE
-191 STDFQFA
+191 SADFQFA
-198 YRYQYDNYEYSALS
+198 YRYQYDNYEYSALG
-212 NYTQIYKGEKN
+212 NYTQMYKGEKD
-223 TVKYAFSYSFTGKP
+223 TVKYTFTYSHANKP
-237 AYAKYLEVY
+237 DYALYLEVY

-260 NLIGTDSAT
+260 NKTDSTGGALE
-269 FEWTGQIFESLDII
+269 FIWTGQVFESLDII

-305 IFLANIQDDYSSDVG
+305 IFLANIQDDYDTTN
-320 TITFAEP
+320 TIAIAIAD
-327 TVSLGYTLPAG
+327 GYTLPAG
-338 STHKSYL
+338 STLKSYL
-345 GDSAG
+345 GDSAA
-350 VSSIELDASNY
+350 VSSSETDASSY
-361 IKPFANNSTY
+361 VKPFANNSTY
-371 AIGLAYYDKAM
+371 AIGVAYYDKAM

-390 KKFTTGKFGGI
+390 DKFTTGKF
-401 SGSTIPLVPN
+401 
-411 ITATV
+411 ATKV
-416 ANIPTW
+416 IPTVTVTFTTAPPSW
-422 VKFAQFVYTKNISKS
+422 AKYAQLVYTKNISKS
-437 YVFEGYASSIF
+437 YIFEGYASSIF

-454 NVDEKTKEVT
+454 TVDEKTKEVT

-505 VSINTPAPNGVL
+505 VSVKTPNGVL

-528 LYCAYSGDV
+528 IYCAYSGDV

-546 STLAFEIYTPKQQ
+546 STLAFEIFTPKQQ

-572 LIPVVTT
+572 LVDISAKGAGSNVVFSGSGTLNSNTT
-579 GGSPTTSIAVTA
+579 
-591 AGPLNGPASGS
+591 S

-638 TTVNS
+638 TIVNS
-643 THNFS
+643 THAFS
-648 ELTVSYQSAGTTM
+648 SGFQQSSTAGGSYVAT
-661 KLESPVF
+661 PVKQVPVL
-668 TSISSSYSDVILNSS
+668 TSIPTNGDGASIVDSK
-683 NVANSTGT
+683 A
-691 SFKTTGYY
+691 FKLSGYY
-699 IVGEQDAGV
+699 IQGEQETGV
-708 NKMTVAY
+708 NKMTIQY
-715 NLQVTKAL
+715 NLQATRTMVWT
-723 SQNTPTA
+723 SPTA
-730 TEVEGKFDWA
+730 YGQAYYTITA
-740 LKMQVWKVPY
+740 QVYKTPY
-750 NNTTNK
+750 NNTLGL
-756 YDLGSET
+756 YDKKAERFGLPFIIGGSTQIIME
-763 FGDEVYITAD
+763 EMSN
-773 SVNLPPSTPT
+773 SVIDL
-783 MDYVGTHTI
+783 VGTQTI
-792 ELNKLKNDINPN
+792 DLKTDIKEDINPN
-804 DRFEVR
+804 DKFEVE
-810 FSLTVDF
+810 LTFEFTSDGDV
-817 QGAINTAS
+817 AS
-825 ITVNRKSASTNSVVV
+825 TIVTVAKKSASTNSVVI
-840 TLNGDR
+840 TLSGDR
-846 TPVKTISSY
+846 TPVKSITSY

-868 LFRSISNA
+868 LLRSISNA

-1034 SDTYMRSTFRSKSG
+1034 SDTYMRSAFRSKSG

-1053 YDPFHNMCFI
+1053 YDPFHNMCFV

-1097 RMLLFKAGSGILY
+1097 RMLLFKTGSGVLY
-1110 RSLESGTKN
+1110 RSLESNSKT

-1154 MNVIDYAQPNYIKSS
+1154 MNVIDYNQANYVKAS

-1240 DIEVNPI
+1240 DIEVSPI

>member
-1 MAKISLRATG
+1 MTKISLRATG

-26 YLTANN
+26 YLSANN
-32 IVFDAGKDGGA
+32 IIFDAGKDGGA

-59 ISGTIVDTAQ
+59 ISGTIVATAQ
-69 DTDGSIYVLAFVTT
+69 DTDGSIYVLAVVST
-83 VASIYKIGVNSS
+83 VASIYKIAVNSS
-95 TGALENPILVLSY
+95 TGALVNPALVLSY
-108 THGATNGLIPDLR
+108 THGAAEGLIPDLR
-121 IIGDSLVW
+121 IIGESLVW
-129 NYAGDGTPLSFWFNQ
+129 NYAGSGTPLSFWLK
-144 SNVNNRRTLGQT
+144 RTLGST
-156 LALEDLTLQK
+156 ITIENLTLQK
-166 ATPNNVATI
+166 TTPNNVATI
-175 VKTVTAGT
+175 VKSLSSTNKG
-183 AIAVEFLE
+183 VEFLE
-191 STDFQFA
+191 SADFQFA
-198 YRYQYDNYEYSALS
+198 YRYQYDNYEYSALG
-212 NYTQIYKGEKN
+212 NYTQMYKGEKN
-223 TVKYAFSYSFTGKP
+223 TEKYTFTYTHANKP
-237 AYAKYLEVY
+237 DYALYLEVY

-260 NLIGTDSAT
+260 NKTDSTGGALE
-269 FEWTGQIFESLDII
+269 FIWTGQIFESLDII

-289 DAVPVWAKNIE
+289 DAVPVWTKNIE
-300 VAKNR
+300 IAKNR
-305 IFLANIQDDYSSDVG
+305 IFLANIQDDYDANVG
-320 TITFAEP
+320 TITFTSP
-327 TVSLGYTLPAG
+327 TASLGYTLPAG
-338 STHKSYL
+338 STLKSYL
-345 GDSAG
+345 GDSAA
-350 VSSIELDASNY
+350 VSSSELDASSY

-390 KKFTTGKFGGI
+390 IKFNTGKFGGDI
-401 SGSTIPLVPN
+401 TSTVPLVPN

-422 VKFAQFVYTKNISKS
+422 VKYAQFVYTKNISKS
-437 YVFEGYASSIF
+437 YIFEGYASSIF

-477 LKEINAFVIDMM
+477 LKEINAFVIDIM

-505 VSINTPAPNGVL
+505 VSVNTPLGVL

-528 LYCAYSGDV
+528 IYCAYSGDA

-572 LIPVVTT
+572 LIPIVTT
-579 GGSPTTSIAVTA
+579 GPTPTTSIAVTA
-591 AGPLNGPASGS
+591 GGPLNGPASGS

-616 TYVTSPFTTDTS
+616 TYVTSPFTTDVS
-628 KGSPVVEDVV
+628 KGNPVVEDVV
-638 TTVNS
+638 TIVNS
-643 THNFS
+643 THAFS
-648 ELTVSYQSAGTTM
+648 SGFQQSVVATDPYTAT
-661 KLESPVF
+661 PVKQVPVL
-668 TSISSSYSDVILNSS
+668 TSIPTNGDGASIVDSKAL
-683 NVANSTGT
+683 
-691 SFKTTGYY
+691 KLTGYY
-699 IVGEQDAGV
+699 IQGEQETGV
-708 NKMTVAY
+708 NKMTIQY
-715 NLQVTKAL
+715 NLQATRTMTWVSSAVSAQAFFTVTA
-723 SQNTPTA
+723 
-730 TEVEGKFDWA
+730 
-740 LKMQVWKVPY
+740 QVYKTPY
-750 NNTTNK
+750 NNTLGL
-756 YDLGSET
+756 YDQKAEKFGLPFIIGGTEQQMMDEMSGSVI
-763 FGDEVYITAD
+763 DLI
-773 SVNLPPSTPT
+773 
-783 MDYVGTHTI
+783 GTHTI
-792 ELNKLKNDINPN
+792 DLKTDLKNDIEPN
-804 DRFEVR
+804 DKIEVELTFEFRSTGPIASAVV
-810 FSLTVDF
+810 TV
-817 QGAINTAS
+817 AK
-825 ITVNRKSASTNSVVV
+825 KSASANSVVI

-846 TPVKTISSY
+846 TPVKTITSY

-868 LFRSISNA
+868 LLRSISNA

-1019 NKKVVKYTPDGLEIP
+1019 NKKVVKYTPEGLEIP
-1034 SDTYMRSTFRSKSG
+1034 SDTYMRSTFRNKSG
-1048 IASFS
+1048 IANFS

-1063 AVGNETQSL
+1063 AVGSETQSL

-1083 AYDFVPS
+1083 AYDFVSS

-1097 RMLLFKAGSGILY
+1097 RMLLFKSGSGVLY
-1110 RSLESGTKN
+1110 RSLESGNKN

-1129 ANGNIKFV
+1129 SNGNIKFV
-1137 VNSQL
+1137 INSQL

-1154 MNVIDYAQPNYIKSS
+1154 MNVIDYAQANYVKAS

-1193 DNRIYAH
+1193 DNRLYAH

-1208 GGIIEGN
+1208 GGIINGN

-1240 DIEVNPI
+1240 DIEVSPI

>member
-11 GLNQDIDPNNLPEGD
+11 GLNQDVDANNLPVGD

-32 IVFDAGKDGGA
+32 IIFDSGKDGGA
-43 GAIRMLDSIKT
+43 GAIRMMDSIKT

-108 THGATNGLIPDLR
+108 THGVPMTNGLIPDLR

-129 NYAGDGTPLSFWFNQ
+129 NYAGNGTPLSFWFNQ
-144 SNVNNRRTLGQT
+144 SNANNKRTLGQT
-156 LALEDLTLQK
+156 LALDDLTLQK

-175 VKTVTAGT
+175 VKTVTSNAG
-183 AIAVEFLE
+183 VEFLE

-212 NYTQIYKGEKN
+212 NYTQIYKGEKD
-223 TVKYAFSYSFTGKP
+223 TVKYTFTYSYASKP
-237 AYAKYLEVY
+237 TYAKYLEVY

-260 NLIGTDSAT
+260 NITTSTGADLT
-269 FEWTGQIFESLDII
+269 FEWTGQVFESLDII

-300 VAKNR
+300 IAKNR
-305 IFLANIQDDYSSDVG
+305 IFLANIQDDYD
-320 TITFAEP
+320 TTNNIAIAIAD
-327 TVSLGYTLPAG
+327 GYTLPVG
-338 STHKSYL
+338 STLKSYL
-345 GDSAG
+345 GDSAT
-350 VSSIELDASNY
+350 VSSSETDASSY
-361 IKPFANNSTY
+361 VKPFANNSTY
-371 AIGLAYYDKAM
+371 AIGVAYYDKAM

-390 KKFTTGKFGGI
+390 QKFTTGKFVTKI
-401 SGSTIPLVPN
+401 
-411 ITATV
+411 
-416 ANIPTW
+416 IPTVTVTFTTAPPSW
-422 VKFAQFVYTKNISKS
+422 AKYAQLVYTKNISKS
-437 YVFEGYASSIF
+437 YIFEGYASSIF

-454 NVDEKTKEVT
+454 TVDEKTKEVT
-464 TLLSFVQSVTKDD
+464 TLMSFVQSVTKDD

-505 VSINTPAPNGVL
+505 VSVKTPNGVL

-528 LYCAYSGDV
+528 IYCAYSGDV

-572 LIPVVTT
+572 LVDI
-579 GGSPTTSIAVTA
+579 SAKA
-591 AGPLNGPASGS
+591 AGSNVVFSGSGTLNSTTTS

-616 TYVTSPFTTDTS
+616 TYVTSPFTTDVS
-628 KGSPVVEDVV
+628 KGSPVVEDVI

-648 ELTVSYQSAGTTM
+648 ELTVSYQSAGTTV

-763 FGDEVYITAD
+763 FGNEVYITAD
-773 SVNLPPSTPT
+773 GVNLPPSTPT
-783 MDYVGTHTI
+783 MDYVGSHTI

-825 ITVNRKSASTNSVVV
+825 IAVNRRSASTNSVVV

-846 TPVKTISSY
+846 TPVKSITSY

-1019 NKKVVKYTPDGLEIP
+1019 NKKVVKYTPDGLEMP
-1034 SDTYMRSTFRSKSG
+1034 SDTYMRSAFRSKSG

-1090 FAESYGD
+1090 FAENYGD
-1097 RMLLFKAGSGILY
+1097 RMLLFKAGSGVLY

-1119 DYNAFFGNSA
+1119 DYNAFLGNSA
-1129 ANGNIKFV
+1129 SNGNIKFV

-1154 MNVIDYAQPNYIKSS
+1154 MNVIDYNQSNGIKSS
-1169 LLTVDI
+1169 LLTIDI
-1175 TNENGQTS
+1175 TNDNGQAS

-1200 VMRDSSST
+1200 VMRDSNST

-1240 DIEVNPI
+1240 DIEVSPI

>member
-1 MAKISLRATG
+1 MTKISLRATG
-11 GLNQDIDPNNLPEGD
+11 GLNQDVDANNLPVGD
-26 YLTANN
+26 YLSANN

-69 DTDGSIYVLAFVTT
+69 DTDGSIYVLAYVTT
-83 VASIYKIGVNSS
+83 VASIYKIAVNSS
-95 TGALENPILVLSY
+95 TGALVDPVLILSY
-108 THGATNGLIPDLR
+108 THGAAAGLIPDLR

-144 SNVNNRRTLGQT
+144 SNANNKRTLGQT
-156 LALEDLTLQK
+156 VAIDNLTLQK
-166 ATPNNVATI
+166 ATPNNVSII
-175 VKTVTAGT
+175 VKTVTVGT
-183 AIAVEFLE
+183 SIAVEFLE

-212 NYTQIYKGEKN
+212 NYTQIYKGEKD
-223 TVKYAFSYSFTGKP
+223 TVKYRFSYDFTGKP

-260 NLIGTDSAT
+260 NLIGTDSTT
-269 FEWTGQIFESLDII
+269 FDWTGQIFESLDVI

-289 DAVPVWAKNIE
+289 DAVPVWTKNIE
-300 VAKNR
+300 IAKNR
-305 IFLANIQDDYSSDVG
+305 IFLANIQDDYDTTN
-320 TITFAEP
+320 TIAIAIAD
-327 TVSLGYTLPAG
+327 GYTLPAG
-338 STHKSYL
+338 STLKSYL
-345 GDSAG
+345 GDSAA
-350 VSSIELDASNY
+350 VSSSETDASTY

-371 AIGLAYYDKAM
+371 AIGVAYYDKAM

-390 KKFTTGKFGGI
+390 DKFTTGNF
-401 SGSTIPLVPN
+401 
-411 ITATV
+411 ATKV
-416 ANIPTW
+416 IPTVTVTFTTAPPTW
-422 VKFAQFVYTKNISKS
+422 AKYAQLVYTKNISKS

-454 NVDEKTKEVT
+454 TVDEKTKEVT
-464 TLLSFVQSVTKDD
+464 TLMSFVQSVTKDD

-505 VSINTPAPNGVL
+505 VSIKTPDPNGIL

-528 LYCAYSGDV
+528 IYCAYSGDV

-572 LIPVVTT
+572 LVDISAKGTGSNVVFSGSGTLNSNTT
-579 GGSPTTSIAVTA
+579 
-591 AGPLNGPASGS
+591 S

-616 TYVTSPFTTDTS
+616 TYVTSPFTTDVS

-638 TTVNS
+638 TIVNS
-643 THNFS
+643 THAFS
-648 ELTVSYQSAGTTM
+648 TLQLGVVGPINSGGYIATPKSETPTL
-661 KLESPVF
+661 
-668 TSISSSYSDVILNSS
+668 TSIPTNGDGAALLNNTNTAAAS
-683 NVANSTGT
+683 GT
-691 SFKTTGYY
+691 SFKMSGYY
-699 IVGEQDAGV
+699 IIGEQESGV
-708 NKMTVAY
+708 NKLSVTY
-715 NLQVTKAL
+715 NLQ
-723 SQNTPTA
+723 A
-730 TEVEGKFDWA
+730 TEVMA
-740 LKMQVWKVPY
+740 LLSLETGFAGSINYAIVAQVYRNPF
-750 NNTTNK
+750 NNTTSL
-756 YDLGSET
+756 YDKTPEKFGKEFNLLGGYRS
-763 FGDEVYITAD
+763 VLMATAGTVVD
-773 SVNLPPSTPT
+773 LTSTQVI
-783 MDYVGTHTI
+783 DF
-792 ELNKLKNDINPN
+792 KNDTKEDINPN
-804 DRFEVR
+804 DAFYVVLTLL
-810 FSLTVDF
+810 FSADGNVDTSTV
-817 QGAINTAS
+817 
-825 ITVNRKSASTNSVVV
+825 TVTKKAGQTNSVVFNW
-840 TLNGDR
+840 NGDR
-846 TPVKTISSY
+846 TPVKSITSY
-855 NYNAEVSATKTKY
+855 NYNAEISATKTKY

-1034 SDTYMRSTFRSKSG
+1034 SDTYMRSAFRSKSG
-1048 IASFS
+1048 IANFS

-1083 AYDFVPS
+1083 AYDFVSS

-1097 RMLLFKAGSGILY
+1097 RMLLFKSGSGVLY
-1110 RSLESGTKN
+1110 RSLESNSKT
-1119 DYNAFFGNSA
+1119 DYNAFFGNAA

-1142 PVMPLNVAVLHN
+1142 PVMPLNIAVLHN
-1154 MNVIDYAQPNYIKSS
+1154 MNVIDYNQANYVKAS

-1208 GGIIEGN
+1208 GGIINGN

>member
-26 YLTANN
+26 YLSANN
-32 IVFDAGKDGGA
+32 IIFDAGKDGGA

-59 ISGTIVDTAQ
+59 ISGTIVATAQ
-69 DTDGSIYVLAFVTT
+69 DTDGSIYVLAVVST
-83 VASIYKIGVNSS
+83 VASIYKIAVNSS
-95 TGALENPILVLSY
+95 TGALVNPALVLSY
-108 THGATNGLIPDLR
+108 THGAAAGLIPDLR
-121 IIGDSLVW
+121 IIGDSIVW
-129 NYAGDGTPLSFWFNQ
+129 NYAGDGIPLSFWLKRAFGSTITIDN
-144 SNVNNRRTLGQT
+144 LK
-156 LALEDLTLQK
+156 LQK

-175 VKTVTAGT
+175 VKTVTSNLG
-183 AIAVEFLE
+183 VEFLE
-191 STDFQFA
+191 SADFQFA

-212 NYTQIYKGEKN
+212 NYTQMYKGEKD
-223 TVKYAFSYSFTGKP
+223 TVKYTFTYSHASKP
-237 AYAKYLEVY
+237 DYASYLEVY

-260 NLIGTDSAT
+260 NKTDSTGGALE
-269 FEWTGQIFESLDII
+269 FIWTGQIFESLDII

-289 DAVPVWAKNIE
+289 DAVPVWTKNIE
-300 VAKNR
+300 IAKNR
-305 IFLANIQDDYSSDVG
+305 IFLANIQDDYDTTN
-320 TITFAEP
+320 TIAITIAD
-327 TVSLGYTLPAG
+327 GYTLPAG
-338 STHKSYL
+338 STLKSYL
-345 GDSAG
+345 GDSAA
-350 VSSIELDASNY
+350 VSSSETDASTY

-371 AIGLAYYDKAM
+371 AIGVAYYDKAM

-390 KKFTTGKFGGI
+390 DKFTTGKF
-401 SGSTIPLVPN
+401 
-411 ITATV
+411 ATRI
-416 ANIPTW
+416 IPTVTVTFTTAPPSW
-422 VKFAQFVYTKNISKS
+422 AKYAQLVYTKNISKS
-437 YVFEGYASSIF
+437 YIFEGYASSIF

-454 NVDEKTKEVT
+454 IVDEKTKEVT
-464 TLLSFVQSVTKDD
+464 TLMSYVQSVTKDD
-477 LKEINAFVIDMM
+477 LKEINSFVIDMM
-489 GMIRAGRIYT
+489 GMVRAGRIYT

-505 VSINTPAPNGVL
+505 ASIKTPNGVL

-528 LYCAYSGDV
+528 IYCAYSGDV

-546 STLAFEIYTPKQQ
+546 STLAFEIFTPKQQ

-572 LIPVVTT
+572 LVDISAKGAGSNVVFSGSGTLNSNTT
-579 GGSPTTSIAVTA
+579 
-591 AGPLNGPASGS
+591 S

-616 TYVTSPFTTDTS
+616 TYVTSPFTTDVS

-638 TTVNS
+638 TIINS
-643 THNFS
+643 THAFS
-648 ELTVSYQSAGTTM
+648 SGFQQSSTAGGSYVAT
-661 KLESPVF
+661 PVKQVPVL
-668 TSISSSYSDVILNSS
+668 TSIPTNGDGASIVDSK
-683 NVANSTGT
+683 A
-691 SFKTTGYY
+691 FKLTGYY
-699 IVGEQDAGV
+699 IQGEQETGV
-708 NKMTVAY
+708 NKMTIQY
-715 NLQVTKAL
+715 NLQATRTMVWT
-723 SQNTPTA
+723 SPTA
-730 TEVEGKFDWA
+730 YGQAYYTITA
-740 LKMQVWKVPY
+740 QVYKTPY
-750 NNTTNK
+750 NNTLGL
-756 YDLGSET
+756 YDKKAERFGLPFIIGGSTQIIIE
-763 FGDEVYITAD
+763 EMSN
-773 SVNLPPSTPT
+773 SVIDLI
-783 MDYVGTHTI
+783 GTQI
-792 ELNKLKNDINPN
+792 IDLKTDIKDDINPN
-804 DRFEVR
+804 DKFEVE
-810 FSLTVDF
+810 LTFEFTSDGDV
-817 QGAINTAS
+817 AS
-825 ITVNRKSASTNSVVV
+825 TIVTVAKKSASTNSVVI
-840 TLNGDR
+840 TLSGDR
-846 TPVKTISSY
+846 TPVKTITSY

-876 ITNPYWNT
+876 ITNPQWNT

-1019 NKKVVKYTPDGLEIP
+1019 NKKVVKYTPEGLEIP

-1048 IASFS
+1048 IANFS

-1063 AVGNETQSL
+1063 AVGSETQSL

-1083 AYDFVPS
+1083 AYDFVSS

-1097 RMLLFKAGSGILY
+1097 RMLLFKAGSGVLY
-1110 RSLESGTKN
+1110 RSLESNSKT

-1129 ANGNIKFV
+1129 SNGNIKFV

-1154 MNVIDYAQPNYIKSS
+1154 MNVIDYNQANSVKAS

-1193 DNRIYAH
+1193 DNRLYAH

-1208 GGIIEGN
+1208 GGIINGN

-1240 DIEVNPI
+1240 DIDVSPI

>member
-26 YLTANN
+26 YLSANN
-32 IVFDAGKDGGA
+32 IIFDSGKDGGA

-59 ISGTIVDTAQ
+59 ISGTIVATAQ
-69 DTDGSIYVLAFVTT
+69 DTDGSIYVLAVVST
-83 VASIYKIGVNSS
+83 VASIYKIAVNSS
-95 TGALENPILVLSY
+95 TGALVNPALVLNY
-108 THGATNGLIPDLR
+108 THGAAEGLIPDLR
-121 IIGDSLVW
+121 IIGESLVW
-129 NYAGDGTPLSFWFNQ
+129 NYAGSGTPLSFWAKRQLTDPKTVTIEN
-144 SNVNNRRTLGQT
+144 
-156 LALEDLTLQK
+156 LTLQK
-166 ATPNNVATI
+166 TTPNNVATI
-175 VKTVTAGT
+175 VKSLSSTNKG
-183 AIAVEFLE
+183 VEFLE
-191 STDFQFA
+191 SADFQFA
-198 YRYQYDNYEYSALS
+198 YRYQYDNYEYSALG
-212 NYTQIYKGEKN
+212 NYTQMYKGEKN
-223 TVKYAFSYSFTGKP
+223 TEKYTFTYTHANKP
-237 AYAKYLEVY
+237 DYALYLEVY

-260 NLIGTDSAT
+260 NKTDSTGDALT
-269 FEWTGQIFESLDII
+269 FIWTGQIFESLDII

-289 DAVPVWAKNIE
+289 DAVPVWTKNIE
-300 VAKNR
+300 IAKNR
-305 IFLANIQDDYSSDVG
+305 IFLANIQDDYDANVG
-320 TITFAEP
+320 TITFSDP
-327 TVSLGYTLPAG
+327 TASLGYTLPAG

-345 GDSAG
+345 GDSA
-350 VSSIELDASNY
+350 VVASSETGASAY
-361 IKPFANNSTY
+361 VKPFANNSTY

-390 KKFTTGKFGGI
+390 IKFNTGKFGGDI
-401 SGSTIPLVPN
+401 TSTVPLVPN

-437 YVFEGYASSIF
+437 YIFEGYASSIF

-454 NVDEKTKEVT
+454 TVDEKTKEVT

-505 VSINTPAPNGVL
+505 VSVKTPNGVL

-528 LYCAYSGDV
+528 IYCAYSGDV

-572 LIPVVTT
+572 LIPIVTT
-579 GGSPTTSIAVTA
+579 GPTPTTSIAVTA
-591 AGPLNGPASGS
+591 GGPLNGPASGS

-616 TYVTSPFTTDTS
+616 TYVTSPFITDVS

-648 ELTVSYQSAGTTM
+648 DLTASFSSIGTVV

-723 SQNTPTA
+723 SQNTPTG

-740 LKMQVWKVPY
+740 LKMQVYKVPY

-792 ELNKLKNDINPN
+792 ELNKLKKDINPN

-810 FSLTVDF
+810 FTLTVEF

-825 ITVNRKSASTNSVVV
+825 ITVARRSASANSVVI

-846 TPVKTISSY
+846 TPVNSITSY

-876 ITNPYWNT
+876 ITNPQWNT

-1009 KGTIWWWDDF
+1009 KGVIWWWDDF
-1019 NKKVVKYTPDGLEIP
+1019 NKKVVKYTPDGLELP

-1048 IASFS
+1048 IATFS

-1063 AVGNETQSL
+1063 AVGSETQSL

-1083 AYDFVPS
+1083 AYDFVPN

-1097 RMLLFKAGSGILY
+1097 RMLLFKSGVLY
-1110 RSLESGTKN
+1110 RSLESGSKN
-1119 DYNAFFGNSA
+1119 DYNAFLGATAS
-1129 ANGNIKFV
+1129 NGNIKFV

-1142 PVMPLNVAVLHN
+1142 PVMPLNVAVLHD
-1154 MNVIDYAQPNYIKSS
+1154 MNVIDYNQPNYIKSS
-1169 LLTVDI
+1169 LLTIDI
-1175 TNENGQTS
+1175 TNDNGQTS

-1240 DIEVNPI
+1240 DIEVSPI

>member
-32 IVFDAGKDGGA
+32 IVFDSGKDGGA

-59 ISGTIVDTAQ
+59 ISGTILDTAQ
-69 DTDGSIYVLAFVTT
+69 DTDGSIYVLTDLGST
-83 VASIYKIGVNSS
+83 ASIYKIAVNSS
-95 TGALENPILVLSY
+95 TGALENPALVLTY
-108 THGATNGLIPDLR
+108 THAAAEGLIPDLR
-121 IIGDSLVW
+121 IIGESLVW
-129 NYAGDGTPLSFWFNQ
+129 NYAGSGTPLSFWAKRQ
-144 SNVNNRRTLGQT
+144 
-156 LALEDLTLQK
+156 LANPKTVTIENLTLQK
-166 ATPNNVATI
+166 TTPNNVATI
-175 VKTVTAGT
+175 VKSLSSTNKG
-183 AIAVEFLE
+183 VEFLE

-212 NYTQIYKGEKN
+212 NYTQMYKGEKDTEQYTFTYN
-223 TVKYAFSYSFTGKP
+223 HANKPDYAL
-237 AYAKYLEVY
+237 YLEVY

-260 NLIGTDSAT
+260 NKTDSTGSALE
-269 FEWTGQIFESLDII
+269 FIWTGQIFESLDII
-283 TTGKPF
+283 ITGKPF

-300 VAKNR
+300 IAKNR
-305 IFLANIQDDYSSDVG
+305 IFLANIQDEYDANVG
-320 TITFAEP
+320 TITFSSPAA
-327 TVSLGYTLPAG
+327 SLGYTLPAG

-345 GDSAG
+345 GDSA
-350 VSSIELDASNY
+350 VITSRELDASSY
-361 IKPFANNSTY
+361 VKPFANNSTY

-390 KKFTTGKFGGI
+390 VKFNTGKFGGDI
-401 SGSTIPLVPN
+401 TSTVPLVPN

-437 YVFEGYASSIF
+437 YIFEGYASSIF

-454 NVDEKTKEVT
+454 TVDEKTKEVT

-505 VSINTPAPNGVL
+505 VSVKTPNGVL

-528 LYCAYSGDV
+528 IYCAYSGAE

-546 STLAFEIYTPKQQ
+546 STLAFEIFTPKQQ

-572 LIPVVTT
+572 LIPIVTT
-579 GGSPTTSIAVTA
+579 GPTPTTSIAVTA

-825 ITVNRKSASTNSVVV
+825 ITVNRKSASTNSVVI

-1072 GYSDNLKRWIA
+1072 GYSDNLNRWIA

-1119 DYNAFFGNSA
+1119 DYNAFFGNAA

-1154 MNVIDYAQPNYIKSS
+1154 MNVIDYNQPNYIKSS

-1215 YIVGYL
+1215 YIVGFM
-1221 NNFLL
+1221 NNFLV

>member
-32 IVFDAGKDGGA
+32 IIFDSGKDGGA

-54 TGLTA
+54 TGLTT
-59 ISGTIVDTAQ
+59 ISGTIVDTIQ
-69 DTDGSIYVLAFVTT
+69 DTDGSIYVLTDLGTT
-83 VASIYKIGVNSS
+83 ASIYKIAVNPS
-95 TGALENPILVLSY
+95 TGALVNPALVLTY
-108 THGATNGLIPDLR
+108 THGVTAGLIPDLR

-129 NYAGDGTPLSFWFNQ
+129 NYAGDGTPLSFWLK
-144 SNVNNRRTLGQT
+144 RTFGST
-156 LALEDLTLQK
+156 IALDNLTLQK
-166 ATPNNVATI
+166 ATPNNVVTI
-175 VKTVTAGT
+175 VKTITSGSG
-183 AIAVEFLE
+183 VEFLE
-191 STDFQFA
+191 ATDFQFA

-212 NYTQIYKGEKN
+212 NYTQIYKGEKD
-223 TVKYAFSYSFTGKP
+223 TASYTFTYSHTSKP
-237 AYAKYLEVY
+237 AYALYLEAY
-246 VRIGNNGTWRRIDS
+246 VRVGNNGTWRRIDS
-260 NLIGTDSAT
+260 NKTDSSGAALT
-269 FEWTGQIFESLDII
+269 FTWTGQIFESLDVI

-289 DAVPVWAKNIE
+289 DAVPVYAKHIE
-300 VAKNR
+300 IAKNR
-305 IFLANIQDDYSSDVG
+305 IFLANIQDEYSTTNDI
-320 TITFAEP
+320 TITVA
-327 TVSLGYTLPAG
+327 SGYTLPAG
-338 STHKSYL
+338 STLKSYL
-345 GDSAG
+345 GDSAT
-350 VSSIELDASNY
+350 VTSSETGPSAY
-361 IKPFANNSTY
+361 VKPFANNSTY
-371 AIGLAYYDKAM
+371 AIGVAYYDKAM

-390 KKFTTGKFGGI
+390 TKFNTGKFAT
-401 SGSTIPLVPN
+401 TIVPTVTVTFT
-411 ITATV
+411 TAPPSW
-416 ANIPTW
+416 A
-422 VKFAQFVYTKNISKS
+422 KYAQLVYTKNISKA
-437 YVFEGYASSIF
+437 YIFEGYASSIF

-454 NVDEKTKEVT
+454 FVDEKTKEVT

-477 LKEINAFVIDMM
+477 LKEINAFVIDIM
-489 GMIRAGRIYT
+489 GMIRAGKIYT

-505 VSINTPAPNGVL
+505 VSVNTPNGIL

-528 LYCAYSGDV
+528 IYCAYSGDV
-537 MTNTTTVDP
+537 MTNTSIIDP

-572 LIPVVTT
+572 LVDISAKGAGSNVVFSADGTLNSNTT
-579 GGSPTTSIAVTA
+579 
-591 AGPLNGPASGS
+591 S

-628 KGSPVVEDVV
+628 KGSPVVEDVI

-648 ELTVSYQSAGTTM
+648 DLTLSFVSVGSFDKT
-661 KLESPVF
+661 ESPIF

-683 NVANSTGT
+683 NVASSTGT

-715 NLQVTKAL
+715 NLQATRVL
-723 SQNTPTA
+723 SQNSPA
-730 TEVEGKFDWA
+730 ESEVEGKFDYSVG
-740 LKMQVWKVPY
+740 MQVWKIPY

-756 YDLGSET
+756 YDLGSEK
-763 FGDEVYITAD
+763 FGE
-773 SVNLPPSTPT
+773 SVNVAFGIINFPPSTAT
-783 MDYVGTHTI
+783 VDHVGTHTI

-810 FSLTVDF
+810 FTLFVGF

-825 ITVNRKSASTNSVVV
+825 VTINKKSASTNSVVI

-846 TPVKTISSY
+846 TPVKSITSY

-876 ITNPYWNT
+876 ITNPQWNT

-1009 KGTIWWWDDF
+1009 KGVIWWWDDF
-1019 NKKVVKYTPDGLEIP
+1019 NKKVVKYTPDGLELP

-1048 IASFS
+1048 IATFS

-1063 AVGNETQSL
+1063 AVGSETQSL

-1083 AYDFVPS
+1083 AYDFVPN

-1097 RMLLFKAGSGILY
+1097 RMLLFKSGVLY
-1110 RSLESGTKN
+1110 RSLESGSKN
-1119 DYNAFFGNSA
+1119 DYNAFLGATAS
-1129 ANGNIKFV
+1129 NGNIKFV

-1142 PVMPLNVAVLHN
+1142 PVMPLNVAVLHD
-1154 MNVIDYAQPNYIKSS
+1154 MNVIDYNQPNYIKSS
-1169 LLTVDI
+1169 LLTIDI
-1175 TNENGQTS
+1175 TNDNGQTS
-1183 AINETNWLLE
+1183 TINETNWLLE

-1240 DIEVNPI
+1240 DIEVSPI

>member
-59 ISGTIVDTAQ
+59 ISGTILDTTQ
-69 DTDGSIYVLAFVTT
+69 DTDGSIYVLAYVDTL
-83 VASIYKIGVNSS
+83 ASIYKIAVNSS
-95 TGALENPILVLSY
+95 TGALVNPALVLSY
-108 THGATNGLIPDLR
+108 LHGMTVPPALIPDLR

-129 NYAGDGTPLSFWFNQ
+129 NYAGNGTPLSFWLK
-144 SNVNNRRTLGQT
+144 RTFGST
-156 LALEDLTLQK
+156 VTLEDLTLQK

-175 VKTVTAGT
+175 VKTVTSNLG
-183 AIAVEFLE
+183 VEFLE

-212 NYTQIYKGEKN
+212 NYTQVYKGEKD
-223 TVKYAFSYSFTGKP
+223 TVKYTFSYSFTGKP
-237 AYAKYLEVY
+237 TYAKYLEVY
-246 VRIGNNGTWRRIDS
+246 TRVGNNGTWRRIDS

-305 IFLANIQDDYSSDVG
+305 IFLANIQDDYDTTN
-320 TITFAEP
+320 TIGIAIAD
-327 TVSLGYTLPAG
+327 GYTLPAG
-338 STHKSYL
+338 STLKSYL
-345 GDSAG
+345 GDSAA
-350 VSSIELDASNY
+350 VSSSETDASSY
-361 IKPFANNSTY
+361 VKPFANNSTY
-371 AIGLAYYDKAM
+371 AIGVAYYDKAM

-390 KKFTTGKFGGI
+390 EKFTTGNF
-401 SGSTIPLVPN
+401 
-411 ITATV
+411 ATKI
-416 ANIPTW
+416 IPTVTVTFTTAPPSW
-422 VKFAQFVYTKNISKS
+422 AKYAQLVYTKNISKS
-437 YVFEGYASSIF
+437 YIFEGYASSVF

-454 NVDEKTKEVT
+454 FVDEKTKEVT
-464 TLLSFVQSVTKDD
+464 TSLSFVQSVTKDD
-477 LKEINAFVIDMM
+477 LKEINAFVIDIM
-489 GMIRAGRIYT
+489 GMIRAGKIYT

-505 VSINTPAPNGVL
+505 VSVKTPNGIL

-528 LYCAYSGDV
+528 IYCAYSGDV
-537 MTNTTTVDP
+537 MTNTATVDP
-546 STLAFEIYTPKQQ
+546 SELAFEIYTPKQQ

-572 LIPVVTT
+572 LVDI
-579 GGSPTTSIAVTA
+579 SAKA
-591 AGPLNGPASGS
+591 AGSNVVFSGSGTLNSTTTS

-648 ELTVSYQSAGTTM
+648 NLSHTYPSNDIIKT
-661 KLESPVF
+661 ESPVF

-683 NVANSTGT
+683 NVAASTGT

-699 IVGEQDAGV
+699 VIGEQDAGA

-715 NLQVTKAL
+715 NLQATRSL
-723 SQNTPTA
+723 SLNTPTG
-730 TEVEGKFDWA
+730 TEVEGIFWWGVE
-740 LKMQVWKVPY
+740 MQVWKVPY

-756 YDLGSET
+756 YDLGSEK
-763 FGDEVYITAD
+763 FGDVAYVVTTEYVRDTMSSEVK
-773 SVNLPPSTPT
+773 
-783 MDYVGTHTI
+783 DYVGTHTI

-804 DRFEVR
+804 DRFEVK
-810 FSLTVDF
+810 FTLTTEF
-817 QGAINTAS
+817 QGAINAAS
-825 ITVNRKSASTNSVVV
+825 VIVARRSASTNSVVV

-846 TPVKTISSY
+846 TPIKTISSY

-1119 DYNAFFGNSA
+1119 DYNAFFGNAA

-1154 MNVIDYAQPNYIKSS
+1154 MNVIDYAQPNGIKTS

-1183 AINETNWLLE
+1183 TINETNWLLE

-1240 DIEVNPI
+1240 DIEVSPI

>member
-1 MAKISLRATG
+1 MTKISLRATG

-32 IVFDAGKDGGA
+32 IIFDSGKDGGA

-54 TGLTA
+54 TGLTP

-69 DTDGSIYVLAFVTT
+69 DTDGSIYVLTDLGTT
-83 VASIYKIGVNSS
+83 ASIYKIAVNPS
-95 TGALENPILVLSY
+95 TGALVNPALVLTY
-108 THGATNGLIPDLR
+108 THGATAGLIPDLR
-121 IIGDSLVW
+121 IIGDSLIW
-129 NYAGDGTPLSFWFNQ
+129 NFAGDGTPLSFWFNQ
-144 SNVNNRRTLGQT
+144 SNANNRRTLGQT
-156 LALEDLTLQK
+156 IALEDLTLQK
-166 ATPNNVATI
+166 ATPNNVSTI
-175 VKTVTAGT
+175 VKTITSGLG
-183 AIAVEFLE
+183 VEFLE

-212 NYTQIYKGEKN
+212 NYTQIYKGEKD
-223 TVKYAFSYSFTGKP
+223 TVSYTFTYSHTSKP
-237 AYAKYLEVY
+237 AYALYLETY
-246 VRIGNNGTWRRIDS
+246 VRVGNNGTWRRIDS
-260 NLIGTDSAT
+260 NKTDSSGAALT
-269 FEWTGQIFESLDII
+269 FIWTGQIFESLDII

-289 DAVPVWAKNIE
+289 DAVPVWTKNIE

-305 IFLANIQDDYSSDVG
+305 IFLANIQDDYSANVG
-320 TITFAEP
+320 TITIPIP
-327 TVSLGYTLPAG
+327 TTGYALPAG
-338 STHKSYL
+338 STLKSYL
-345 GDSAG
+345 GDCATVTSSETGPSAY
-350 VSSIELDASNY
+350 V
-361 IKPFANNSTY
+361 KPFANNSTY
-371 AIGLAYYDKAM
+371 AIGIAYYDKAM

-390 KKFTTGKFGGI
+390 VKFTTNKFG
-401 SGSTIPLVPN
+401 SGSSPISLIPD
-411 ITATV
+411 ITATLTS
-416 ANIPTW
+416 IPTW
-422 VKFAQFVYTKNISKS
+422 VKYAQLVYTKNISKA
-437 YVFEGYASSIF
+437 YIFEGYASSIF

-454 NVDEKTKEVT
+454 TVDEKTKEVT
-464 TLLSFVQSVTKDD
+464 TLMSFVQSVTKDD

-505 VSINTPAPNGVL
+505 ASINTPNGVL

-528 LYCAYSGDV
+528 IYCAYSGDV

-572 LIPVVTT
+572 LVPVSGSATISFT
-579 GGSPTTSIAVTA
+579 GGGTLNHATT
-591 AGPLNGPASGS
+591 S

-643 THNFS
+643 THAFAS
-648 ELTVSYQSAGTTM
+648 GFQQSSTAGGSYVATPLKQV
-661 KLESPVF
+661 PVL
-668 TSISSSYSDVILNSS
+668 TSIPTNGDGASIVDSK
-683 NVANSTGT
+683 A
-691 SFKTTGYY
+691 FKLTGYY
-699 IVGEQDAGV
+699 IQGEQETGV
-708 NKMTVAY
+708 NKMTIQY
-715 NLQVTKAL
+715 NLQATRTMVWT
-723 SQNTPTA
+723 SPTA
-730 TEVEGKFDWA
+730 YGQAYYTITA
-740 LKMQVWKVPY
+740 QVYKTPY
-750 NNTTNK
+750 NNTLGL
-756 YDLGSET
+756 YDKKAERFGLPFIIGGSTQIIME
-763 FGDEVYITAD
+763 EMSN
-773 SVNLPPSTPT
+773 SVIDL
-783 MDYVGTHTI
+783 VGTQTI
-792 ELNKLKNDINPN
+792 DLKTDIKEDINPN
-804 DRFEVR
+804 DKFEVE
-810 FSLTVDF
+810 LTFEFTSDGDV
-817 QGAINTAS
+817 AS
-825 ITVNRKSASTNSVVV
+825 TIVTVAKKSASTNSVVI
-840 TLNGDR
+840 TLSGDR
-846 TPVKTISSY
+846 TPVKSITSY

-1048 IASFS
+1048 IANFS

-1083 AYDFVPS
+1083 AYDFVSS

-1097 RMLLFKAGSGILY
+1097 RMLLFKSGSGVLY
-1110 RSLESGTKN
+1110 RSLESNSKT

-1129 ANGNIKFV
+1129 SNGNIKFV

-1142 PVMPLNVAVLHN
+1142 PVMPLNIAVLHN
-1154 MNVIDYAQPNYIKSS
+1154 MNVIDYNQANYVKAS

-1240 DIEVNPI
+1240 DIEVSPI

>member
-26 YLTANN
+26 YLSANN
-32 IVFDAGKDGGA
+32 IIFDAGKDGGA

-59 ISGTIVDTAQ
+59 ISGTIVATAQ
-69 DTDGSIYVLAFVTT
+69 DTDGSIYVLAVVST
-83 VASIYKIGVNSS
+83 VASIYKIAVNSS
-95 TGALENPILVLSY
+95 TGALVNPALVLSY
-108 THGATNGLIPDLR
+108 THGAAAGLIPDLR
-121 IIGDSLVW
+121 IIGDSIVW
-129 NYAGDGTPLSFWFNQ
+129 NYAGDGTPLSFWLK
-144 SNVNNRRTLGQT
+144 RTFGNT
-156 LALEDLTLQK
+156 VTIENLTLQK
-166 ATPNNVATI
+166 TTPNNVATI
-175 VKTVTAGT
+175 VKSLSSTNKG
-183 AIAVEFLE
+183 VEFLE
-191 STDFQFA
+191 SADFQFA
-198 YRYQYDNYEYSALS
+198 YRYQYDNYEYSALG
-212 NYTQIYKGEKN
+212 NYTQMYKGEKN
-223 TVKYAFSYSFTGKP
+223 TEKYTFTYTHVNKP
-237 AYAKYLEVY
+237 DYALYLEVY

-260 NLIGTDSAT
+260 NKTDSTGGALE
-269 FEWTGQIFESLDII
+269 FIWTGQIFESLDII

-289 DAVPVWAKNIE
+289 DAVPVWTKNIE
-300 VAKNR
+300 IAKNR
-305 IFLANIQDDYSSDVG
+305 IFLANIQDDYDANVG
-320 TITFAEP
+320 TISFTSP
-327 TVSLGYTLPAG
+327 TASLGYTLPAG
-338 STHKSYL
+338 STLKSYL
-345 GDSAG
+345 GDSAA
-350 VSSIELDASNY
+350 VSSSELDASSY

-390 KKFTTGKFGGI
+390 IKFNTGKFGGDI
-401 SGSTIPLVPN
+401 TSTVPLVPN

-437 YVFEGYASSIF
+437 YIFEGYASSIF

-454 NVDEKTKEVT
+454 IVDEKTKEVT

-505 VSINTPAPNGVL
+505 VSIKTPNGVL

-528 LYCAYSGDV
+528 IYCAYSGDV

-546 STLAFEIYTPKQQ
+546 STLAFEIFTPKQQ

-572 LIPVVTT
+572 LIPIVTT

-591 AGPLNGPASGS
+591 GGPLNGPASGS

-616 TYVTSPFTTDTS
+616 TYVTSPFTTDVS

-638 TTVNS
+638 TIINS
-643 THNFS
+643 THAFS
-648 ELTVSYQSAGTTM
+648 SGFQQSSTAGGSYVATPLKQV
-661 KLESPVF
+661 PVL
-668 TSISSSYSDVILNSS
+668 TSIPTNGDGASIVDSK
-683 NVANSTGT
+683 A
-691 SFKTTGYY
+691 FKLTGYY
-699 IVGEQDAGV
+699 IQGEQETGV
-708 NKMTVAY
+708 NKMTIQY
-715 NLQVTKAL
+715 NLQATRTMVWTSA
-723 SQNTPTA
+723 TA
-730 TEVEGKFDWA
+730 YGQAYYTITA
-740 LKMQVWKVPY
+740 QVYKTPY
-750 NNTTNK
+750 NNTLGL
-756 YDLGSET
+756 YDKKAERFGLPFIIGGSTQIIIE
-763 FGDEVYITAD
+763 EMSN
-773 SVNLPPSTPT
+773 SVIDL
-783 MDYVGTHTI
+783 VGTQTI
-792 ELNKLKNDINPN
+792 DLKTDIKEDINPN
-804 DRFEVR
+804 DKFEVE
-810 FSLTVDF
+810 LTFEFTSDGDV
-817 QGAINTAS
+817 AS
-825 ITVNRKSASTNSVVV
+825 TLVTVAKKSASANSVVI
-840 TLNGDR
+840 TLSGDR
-846 TPVKTISSY
+846 TPVKTITSY

-1019 NKKVVKYTPDGLEIP
+1019 NKKVVKYTPEGLEIP

-1048 IASFS
+1048 IANFS
-1053 YDPFHNMCFI
+1053 YDPFHNMCFV
-1063 AVGNETQSL
+1063 AVGSETQSL

-1083 AYDFVPS
+1083 AYDFVSS

-1097 RMLLFKAGSGILY
+1097 RMLLFKTGSGILY
-1110 RSLESGTKN
+1110 RSLESNSKT

-1129 ANGNIKFV
+1129 SNGNIKFV

-1142 PVMPLNVAVLHN
+1142 PVMPLNIAVLHN
-1154 MNVIDYAQPNYIKSS
+1154 MNVIDYNQANYVKAS

-1193 DNRIYAH
+1193 DNRLYAH

-1208 GGIIEGN
+1208 GGIINGN

>member
-1 MAKISLRATG
+1 MAKINLRATG
-11 GLNQDIDPNNLPEGD
+11 GLNQDVDANNLPVGD
-26 YLTANN
+26 YLSANN
-32 IVFDAGKDGGA
+32 ILFDSGKDGGA

-54 TGLTA
+54 TGLTT
-59 ISGTIVDTAQ
+59 ISGTIVDTIQ
-69 DTDGSIYVLAFVTT
+69 DTDGSIYVLTDLGTT
-83 VASIYKIGVNSS
+83 ASIYKIAVNPS
-95 TGALENPILVLSY
+95 TGALVNPALVLTY
-108 THGATNGLIPDLR
+108 THGVTTGLIPDLR
-121 IIGDSLVW
+121 IIGDNLVW
-129 NYAGDGTPLSFWFNQ
+129 NYAGDGTPLSFWLK
-144 SNVNNRRTLGQT
+144 RTLGST
-156 LALEDLTLQK
+156 VTLEDLTLQK
-166 ATPNNVATI
+166 ATPNNVSTI
-175 VKTVTAGT
+175 VKTITSGLG
-183 AIAVEFLE
+183 VEFLE

-212 NYTQIYKGEKN
+212 NYTQIYKGEKD
-223 TVKYAFSYSFTGKP
+223 TVKYRFSYNFTGKP

-260 NLIGTDSAT
+260 NFIGTDSVT
-269 FEWTGQIFESLDII
+269 FDWTGQVFESLDII

-289 DAVPVWAKNIE
+289 DAVPVWTKNIE
-300 VAKNR
+300 IAKNR
-305 IFLANIQDDYSSDVG
+305 IFLANIQDDYSANVG
-320 TITFAEP
+320 TITIADP
-327 TVSLGYTLPAG
+327 TTGYALPAG
-338 STHKSYL
+338 STLKSYL
-345 GDSAG
+345 GSSAA
-350 VSSIELDASNY
+350 VSSSETDASTY

-371 AIGLAYYDKAM
+371 AIGIAYYDKAM

-390 KKFTTGKFGGI
+390 VKFTTNKFGSSSSPI
-401 SGSTIPLVPN
+401 SLIPDVSVSL
-411 ITATV
+411 TS
-416 ANIPTW
+416 IPTW
-422 VKFAQFVYTKNISKS
+422 VKFAQLVYTKNISKS
-437 YVFEGYASSIF
+437 YIFEGYASSIF

-454 NVDEKTKEVT
+454 TVDEKTKEVT

-505 VSINTPAPNGVL
+505 VSVNTPLGVL

-528 LYCAYSGDV
+528 IYCAYSGDV

-572 LIPVVTT
+572 LVPVSGSATINFT
-579 GGSPTTSIAVTA
+579 GGGT
-591 AGPLNGPASGS
+591 LNSN

-616 TYVTSPFTTDTS
+616 TYVTSPFTTDVS

-648 ELTVSYQSAGTTM
+648 DLTQSYPTTTPI
-661 KLESPVF
+661 KTESPIF

-683 NVANSTGT
+683 NVASSTGT

-699 IVGEQDAGV
+699 VIGEQDASV

-715 NLQVTKAL
+715 NLQATRTL
-723 SQNTPTA
+723 SLNTPVGNQ
-730 TEVEGKFDWA
+730 TEGLFWYG
-740 LKMQVWKVPY
+740 LMMQVWKVPY

-756 YDLGSET
+756 YDLPSEK
-763 FGDEVYITAD
+763 FGEEANILTGTYVRD
-773 SVNLPPSTPT
+773 T
-783 MDYVGTHTI
+783 MSSDVESYVGTHTI

-804 DRFEVR
+804 DRFEVK
-810 FSLTVDF
+810 FTLNAEF

-825 ITVNRKSASTNSVVV
+825 VTINKKSASTNSVVI

-846 TPVKTISSY
+846 TPVKTITSY

-1019 NKKVVKYTPDGLEIP
+1019 NKKVVKYTPEGLELP

-1048 IASFS
+1048 IATFS

-1063 AVGNETQSL
+1063 AVGSETQSL

-1083 AYDFVPS
+1083 AYDFVPN

-1097 RMLLFKAGSGILY
+1097 RMLLFKSGVLY

-1119 DYNAFFGNSA
+1119 DYNAFLGASA
-1129 ANGNIKFV
+1129 SNGNIKFV
-1137 VNSQL
+1137 INSQL
-1142 PVMPLNVAVLHN
+1142 PVMPLNVAVLHD
-1154 MNVIDYAQPNYIKSS
+1154 MNVIDYAQPNYVKSS
-1169 LLTVDI
+1169 LLTIDI
-1175 TNENGQTS
+1175 TNDNGQTS

-1208 GGIIEGN
+1208 GGIINGN

>member
-1 MAKISLRATG
+1 
-11 GLNQDIDPNNLPEGD
+11 
-26 YLTANN
+26 
-32 IVFDAGKDGGA
+32 
-43 GAIRMLDSIKT
+43 MLDSIKT

-59 ISGTIVDTAQ
+59 ISGTIVATAQ
-69 DTDGSIYVLAFVTT
+69 DTDGSIYVLAVVST
-83 VASIYKIGVNSS
+83 VASIYKIAVNSS
-95 TGALENPILVLSY
+95 TGALVNPALVLSY
-108 THGATNGLIPDLR
+108 THGAAAGLIPDLR
-121 IIGDSLVW
+121 IIGDSIVW
-129 NYAGDGTPLSFWFNQ
+129 NYAGDGIPLSFWLKRAFGSTITIDN
-144 SNVNNRRTLGQT
+144 LK
-156 LALEDLTLQK
+156 LQK

-175 VKTVTAGT
+175 VKTVTSNLG
-183 AIAVEFLE
+183 VEFLE
-191 STDFQFA
+191 SADFQFA

-212 NYTQIYKGEKN
+212 NYTQMYKGEKD
-223 TVKYAFSYSFTGKP
+223 TVKYTFTYSHASKP
-237 AYAKYLEVY
+237 DYASYLEVY

-260 NLIGTDSAT
+260 NKTDSTGGALE
-269 FEWTGQIFESLDII
+269 FIWTGQIFESLDII

-289 DAVPVWAKNIE
+289 DAVPVWTKNIE
-300 VAKNR
+300 IAKNR
-305 IFLANIQDDYSSDVG
+305 IFLANIQDDYDTTN
-320 TITFAEP
+320 TIAITIAD
-327 TVSLGYTLPAG
+327 GYTLPAG
-338 STHKSYL
+338 STLKSYL
-345 GDSAG
+345 GDSAA
-350 VSSIELDASNY
+350 VSSSETDASTY

-371 AIGLAYYDKAM
+371 AIGVAYYDKAM

-390 KKFTTGKFGGI
+390 DKFTTGKF
-401 SGSTIPLVPN
+401 
-411 ITATV
+411 ATRI
-416 ANIPTW
+416 IPTVTVTFTTAPPSW
-422 VKFAQFVYTKNISKS
+422 AKYAQLVYTKNISKS
-437 YVFEGYASSIF
+437 YIFEGYASSIF

-454 NVDEKTKEVT
+454 IVDEKTKEVT
-464 TLLSFVQSVTKDD
+464 TLMSYVQSVTKDD
-477 LKEINAFVIDMM
+477 LKEINSFVIDMM
-489 GMIRAGRIYT
+489 GMVRAGRIYT

-505 VSINTPAPNGVL
+505 ASIKTPNGVL

-528 LYCAYSGDV
+528 IYCAYSGDV

-546 STLAFEIYTPKQQ
+546 STLAFEIFTPKQQ

-572 LIPVVTT
+572 LVDISAKGAGSNVVFSGSGTLNSNTT
-579 GGSPTTSIAVTA
+579 
-591 AGPLNGPASGS
+591 S

-616 TYVTSPFTTDTS
+616 TYVTSPFTTDVS

-638 TTVNS
+638 TIINS
-643 THNFS
+643 THAFS
-648 ELTVSYQSAGTTM
+648 SGFQQSSTAGGSYVAT
-661 KLESPVF
+661 PVKQVPVL
-668 TSISSSYSDVILNSS
+668 TSIPTNGDGASIVDSK
-683 NVANSTGT
+683 A
-691 SFKTTGYY
+691 FKLTGYY
-699 IVGEQDAGV
+699 IQGEQETGV
-708 NKMTVAY
+708 NKMTIQY
-715 NLQVTKAL
+715 NLQATRTMVWT
-723 SQNTPTA
+723 SPTA
-730 TEVEGKFDWA
+730 YGQAYYTITA
-740 LKMQVWKVPY
+740 QVYKTPY
-750 NNTTNK
+750 NNTLGL
-756 YDLGSET
+756 YDKKAERFGLPFIIGGSTQIIIE
-763 FGDEVYITAD
+763 EMSN
-773 SVNLPPSTPT
+773 SVIDLI
-783 MDYVGTHTI
+783 GTQI
-792 ELNKLKNDINPN
+792 IDLKTDIKDDINPN
-804 DRFEVR
+804 DKFEVE
-810 FSLTVDF
+810 LTFEFTSDGDV
-817 QGAINTAS
+817 AS
-825 ITVNRKSASTNSVVV
+825 TIVTVAKKSASTNSVVI
-840 TLNGDR
+840 TLSGDR
-846 TPVKTISSY
+846 TPVKTITSY

-876 ITNPYWNT
+876 ITNPQWNT

-1019 NKKVVKYTPDGLEIP
+1019 NKKVVKYTPEGLEIP

-1048 IASFS
+1048 IANFS

-1063 AVGNETQSL
+1063 AVGSETQSL

-1083 AYDFVPS
+1083 AYDFVSS

-1097 RMLLFKAGSGILY
+1097 RMLLFKAGSGVLY
-1110 RSLESGTKN
+1110 RSLESNSKT

-1129 ANGNIKFV
+1129 SNGNIKFV

-1154 MNVIDYAQPNYIKSS
+1154 MNVIDYNQANSVKAS

-1193 DNRIYAH
+1193 DNRLYAH

-1208 GGIIEGN
+1208 GGIINGN

-1240 DIEVNPI
+1240 DIDVSPI

>member
-26 YLTANN
+26 YLSANN
-32 IVFDAGKDGGA
+32 IIFDAGKDGGA

-59 ISGTIVDTAQ
+59 ISGTIVATAQ
-69 DTDGSIYVLAFVTT
+69 DTDGSIYVLAYVTT
-83 VASIYKIGVNSS
+83 VASIYKIAVNPS
-95 TGALENPILVLSY
+95 TGALVNPALVLSY
-108 THGATNGLIPDLR
+108 THGAAAGLIPDLR
-121 IIGDSLVW
+121 IIGDSIVW
-129 NYAGDGTPLSFWFNQ
+129 NYAGDGIPLSFWLKRGFGSTITIDN
-144 SNVNNRRTLGQT
+144 LK
-156 LALEDLTLQK
+156 LQK

-175 VKTVTAGT
+175 VKTVTSNLG
-183 AIAVEFLE
+183 VEFLE
-191 STDFQFA
+191 SADFQFA

-212 NYTQIYKGEKN
+212 NYTQMYKGEKD
-223 TVKYAFSYSFTGKP
+223 TVKYTFTYSHASKP
-237 AYAKYLEVY
+237 DYASYLEVY

-260 NLIGTDSAT
+260 NKTDSTGGALE
-269 FEWTGQIFESLDII
+269 FIWTGQIFESLDII

-289 DAVPVWAKNIE
+289 DAVPVWTKNIE
-300 VAKNR
+300 IAKNR
-305 IFLANIQDDYSSDVG
+305 IFLANIQDDYDTTN
-320 TITFAEP
+320 TIAIAIAD
-327 TVSLGYTLPAG
+327 GYTLPAG
-338 STHKSYL
+338 STLKSYL
-345 GDSAG
+345 GDSAA
-350 VSSIELDASNY
+350 VSSSETDASTY

-371 AIGLAYYDKAM
+371 AIGVAYYDKAM

-390 KKFTTGKFGGI
+390 DKFTTGKF
-401 SGSTIPLVPN
+401 
-411 ITATV
+411 ATRI
-416 ANIPTW
+416 IPTVTVTFTTAPPSW
-422 VKFAQFVYTKNISKS
+422 AKYAQLVYTKNISKS
-437 YVFEGYASSIF
+437 YIFEGYASSIF

-454 NVDEKTKEVT
+454 IVDEKTKEVT
-464 TLLSFVQSVTKDD
+464 TLMSYVQSVTKDD
-477 LKEINAFVIDMM
+477 LKEINSFVIDMM
-489 GMIRAGRIYT
+489 GMVRAGRIYT

-505 VSINTPAPNGVL
+505 ASIKTPNGVL

-528 LYCAYSGDV
+528 IYCAYSGDV
-537 MTNTTTVDP
+537 MTNTATVDP
-546 STLAFEIYTPKQQ
+546 STLAFEVFTPKQQ

-572 LIPVVTT
+572 LVDISAKGAGSNVVFSGSGTLNSNTT
-579 GGSPTTSIAVTA
+579 
-591 AGPLNGPASGS
+591 S

-616 TYVTSPFTTDTS
+616 TYVTSPFITDVS

-643 THNFS
+643 THAFS
-648 ELTVSYQSAGTTM
+648 SGFQQSSTAGGSYVATPLKQV
-661 KLESPVF
+661 PVL
-668 TSISSSYSDVILNSS
+668 TSIPTNGDGASIVDSK
-683 NVANSTGT
+683 A
-691 SFKTTGYY
+691 FKLTGYY
-699 IVGEQDAGV
+699 IQGEQETGV
-708 NKMTVAY
+708 NKMTIQY
-715 NLQVTKAL
+715 NLQATRTMVWTSA
-723 SQNTPTA
+723 TA
-730 TEVEGKFDWA
+730 YGQAYYTITA
-740 LKMQVWKVPY
+740 QVYKTPY
-750 NNTTNK
+750 NNTLGL
-756 YDLGSET
+756 YDKKAERFGLPFIIGGSTQIIME
-763 FGDEVYITAD
+763 EMSN
-773 SVNLPPSTPT
+773 SVIDL
-783 MDYVGTHTI
+783 VGTQTI
-792 ELNKLKNDINPN
+792 DLKTDIKEDINPN
-804 DRFEVR
+804 DKFEVE
-810 FSLTVDF
+810 LTFEFTSDGDV
-817 QGAINTAS
+817 AS
-825 ITVNRKSASTNSVVV
+825 TLVTVAKKSASTNSVVI

-846 TPVKTISSY
+846 TPVKSITSY

-876 ITNPYWNT
+876 ITNPQWNT

-971 LSQGNNASIRSLTA
+971 LSQGNNSSIRSLTA

-1034 SDTYMRSTFRSKSG
+1034 SDTYMRSTFRNKSG
-1048 IASFS
+1048 IANFS
-1053 YDPFHNMCFI
+1053 YDPFHNMCFV
-1063 AVGNETQSL
+1063 AVGADTQSF

-1083 AYDFVPS
+1083 AYDFVSS

-1097 RMLLFKAGSGILY
+1097 RMLLFKTGSGVLY
-1110 RSLESGTKN
+1110 RSLESDNKT
-1119 DYNAFFGNSA
+1119 DYNAFLGNA
-1129 ANGNIKFV
+1129 QVNGNIKFV

-1142 PVMPLNVAVLHN
+1142 PVMPLNIAVLHN
-1154 MNVIDYAQPNYIKSS
+1154 MNVIDYNQANYIKAS

-1193 DNRIYAH
+1193 DNRLYAH

-1208 GGIIEGN
+1208 GGIINGN

-1240 DIEVNPI
+1240 DIEVSPI

>member
-1 MAKISLRATG
+1 MAKVSLRASG

-32 IVFDAGKDGGA
+32 IIFDAGKDGGA

-54 TGLTA
+54 TALTA

-129 NYAGDGTPLSFWFNQ
+129 NYAGNGTPLSFWFNQ
-144 SNVNNRRTLGQT
+144 SNANNKRTLGQT

-183 AIAVEFLE
+183 SIAVEFLE

-212 NYTQIYKGEKN
+212 NYTQVYKGEKD
-223 TVKYAFSYSFTGKP
+223 TVKYTFSYSFTGKP
-237 AYAKYLEVY
+237 TYAKYLEVY
-246 VRIGNNGTWRRIDS
+246 TRVGNNGTWRRIDS

-305 IFLANIQDDYSSDVG
+305 IFLANIQDDYDTTN
-320 TITFAEP
+320 TISIAIAD
-327 TVSLGYTLPAG
+327 GYTLPAG
-338 STHKSYL
+338 STLKSYL
-345 GDSAG
+345 GDSAA
-350 VSSIELDASNY
+350 VSSSETDASSY
-361 IKPFANNSTY
+361 VKPFANNSTY
-371 AIGLAYYDKAM
+371 AIGVAYYDKAM

-390 KKFTTGKFGGI
+390 EKFTTGKF
-401 SGSTIPLVPN
+401 
-411 ITATV
+411 ATKI
-416 ANIPTW
+416 IPTVTVTFTTAPPSW
-422 VKFAQFVYTKNISKS
+422 AKYAQLVYTKNISKS
-437 YVFEGYASSIF
+437 YIFEGYASSIF

-505 VSINTPAPNGVL
+505 VSIKTPNGVL

-546 STLAFEIYTPKQQ
+546 SLLAFEIFTPKQQ

-572 LIPVVTT
+572 LVDI
-579 GGSPTTSIAVTA
+579 SAKA
-591 AGPLNGPASGS
+591 AGSDVVFSGSGTLNSNTTS

-825 ITVNRKSASTNSVVV
+825 IAVNRKAASANSVVV

-846 TPVKTISSY
+846 TPVKTITSY

-1097 RMLLFKAGSGILY
+1097 RMLLFKAGSGVLY

-1119 DYNAFFGNSA
+1119 DYNAFFGNAA

-1154 MNVIDYAQPNYIKSS
+1154 MNVIDYNQPNGIKTS

-1183 AINETNWLLE
+1183 TINETNWLLE

-1240 DIEVNPI
+1240 DIEVSPI

>member
-32 IVFDAGKDGGA
+32 IIFDAGKDGGA

-69 DTDGSIYVLAFVTT
+69 DTDGSIYVLTSLSNNT
-83 VASIYKIGVNSS
+83 GASIFKIAVDSS
-95 TGALENPILVLSY
+95 TGALVNPALVLTY
-108 THGATNGLIPDLR
+108 THGLYGDITKFIPDLR

-129 NYAGDGTPLSFWFNQ
+129 NYAGDGTISNNGTPLSFWLKRAFGSTITIDN
-144 SNVNNRRTLGQT
+144 LK
-156 LALEDLTLQK
+156 LQK
-166 ATPNNVATI
+166 ATPNNVSTI

-183 AIAVEFLE
+183 SIAVEFLE
-191 STDFQFA
+191 SADFQFA
-198 YRYQYDNYEYSALS
+198 YRYQYDNYEYSALG
-212 NYTQIYKGEKN
+212 NYTQMYKGEKD
-223 TVKYAFSYSFTGKP
+223 TVKYTFTYSHANKP
-237 AYAKYLEVY
+237 DYALYLEVY

-260 NLIGTDSAT
+260 NKTDSAGGALE
-269 FEWTGQIFESLDII
+269 FIWTGQVFESLDII

-305 IFLANIQDDYSSDVG
+305 IFLANIQDDYDTTN
-320 TITFAEP
+320 TIAIAIAD
-327 TVSLGYTLPAG
+327 GYALPAG
-338 STHKSYL
+338 STLKSYL
-345 GDSAG
+345 GDSAA
-350 VSSIELDASNY
+350 VSSSETDASSY
-361 IKPFANNSTY
+361 VKPFANNSTY
-371 AIGLAYYDKAM
+371 AIGIAYYDKAM

-390 KKFTTGKFGGI
+390 DKFTTGKF
-401 SGSTIPLVPN
+401 
-411 ITATV
+411 ATKV
-416 ANIPTW
+416 IPTVTVTFTTAPPSW
-422 VKFAQFVYTKNISKS
+422 AKYAQLVYTKNISKS
-437 YVFEGYASSIF
+437 YIFEGYASSIF

-454 NVDEKTKEVT
+454 TVDEKTKEVT

-505 VSINTPAPNGVL
+505 VSVKTPNGVL

-528 LYCAYSGDV
+528 IYCAYSGDV

-546 STLAFEIYTPKQQ
+546 STLAFEIFTPKQQ

-572 LIPVVTT
+572 LVDISAKGAGSNVVFSGSGTLNSNTT
-579 GGSPTTSIAVTA
+579 
-591 AGPLNGPASGS
+591 S

-638 TTVNS
+638 TIVNS
-643 THNFS
+643 THAFS
-648 ELTVSYQSAGTTM
+648 SGFQQSSTAGGSYVAT
-661 KLESPVF
+661 PVKQVPVL
-668 TSISSSYSDVILNSS
+668 TSIPTNGDGASIVDSK
-683 NVANSTGT
+683 A
-691 SFKTTGYY
+691 FKLSGYY
-699 IVGEQDAGV
+699 IQGEQETGV
-708 NKMTVAY
+708 NKMTIQY
-715 NLQVTKAL
+715 NLQATRTMVWT
-723 SQNTPTA
+723 SPTA
-730 TEVEGKFDWA
+730 YGQAYYTITA
-740 LKMQVWKVPY
+740 QVYKTPY
-750 NNTTNK
+750 NNTLGL
-756 YDLGSET
+756 YDKKAERFGLPFIIGGSTQIIME
-763 FGDEVYITAD
+763 EMSN
-773 SVNLPPSTPT
+773 SVIDL
-783 MDYVGTHTI
+783 VGTQTI
-792 ELNKLKNDINPN
+792 DLKTDIKEDINPN
-804 DRFEVR
+804 DKFEVE
-810 FSLTVDF
+810 LTFEFTSDGDV
-817 QGAINTAS
+817 AS
-825 ITVNRKSASTNSVVV
+825 TIVTVAKKSASTNSVVI
-840 TLNGDR
+840 TLSGDR
-846 TPVKTISSY
+846 TPVKTITSY

-868 LFRSISNA
+868 LLRSISNA

-1034 SDTYMRSTFRSKSG
+1034 SDTYMRSAFRSKSG

-1083 AYDFVPS
+1083 AYDFVSS

-1097 RMLLFKAGSGILY
+1097 RMLLFKTGSGVLY
-1110 RSLESGTKN
+1110 RSLESNNKT

-1154 MNVIDYAQPNYIKSS
+1154 MNVIDYNQANYIKAS

-1240 DIEVNPI
+1240 DIEVSPI

>member
-26 YLTANN
+26 YLSANN
-32 IVFDAGKDGGA
+32 IIFDAGKDGGA
-43 GAIRMLDSIKT
+43 GAIRTLDSIKT

-59 ISGTIVDTAQ
+59 ISGTIVATAQ
-69 DTDGSIYVLAFVTT
+69 DTDGSIYVLAYVTT
-83 VASIYKIGVNSS
+83 VASIYKIAVNSS
-95 TGALENPILVLSY
+95 TGALVNPALVLSY
-108 THGATNGLIPDLR
+108 THGAAAGLIPDLR
-121 IIGDSLVW
+121 IIGDSIVW
-129 NYAGDGTPLSFWFNQ
+129 NYAGDGIPLSFWLKRGFGSTITIDN
-144 SNVNNRRTLGQT
+144 LK
-156 LALEDLTLQK
+156 LQK

-175 VKTVTAGT
+175 VKTVTSNLG
-183 AIAVEFLE
+183 VEFLE
-191 STDFQFA
+191 SADFQFA

-212 NYTQIYKGEKN
+212 NYTQMYKGEKD
-223 TVKYAFSYSFTGKP
+223 TVKYTFTYSHSSKP
-237 AYAKYLEVY
+237 DYASYLEVY

-260 NLIGTDSAT
+260 NKTDSTGGALE
-269 FEWTGQIFESLDII
+269 FIWTGQIFESLDIV

-289 DAVPVWAKNIE
+289 DAVPVWTKNIE
-300 VAKNR
+300 IAKNR
-305 IFLANIQDDYSSDVG
+305 IFLANIQDDYDTTN
-320 TITFAEP
+320 TIAIAIAD
-327 TVSLGYTLPAG
+327 GYTLPVG
-338 STHKSYL
+338 STLKSYL
-345 GDSAG
+345 GDSAA
-350 VSSIELDASNY
+350 VSSSETDASTY
-361 IKPFANNSTY
+361 VKPFANNSTY
-371 AIGLAYYDKAM
+371 AIGVAYYDKAM

-390 KKFTTGKFGGI
+390 DKFTTGKF
-401 SGSTIPLVPN
+401 
-411 ITATV
+411 ATKV
-416 ANIPTW
+416 IPTVTVTFTTAPPSW
-422 VKFAQFVYTKNISKS
+422 AKYAQLVYTKNISKS
-437 YVFEGYASSIF
+437 YIFEGYASAIF

-454 NVDEKTKEVT
+454 FVDEKTKEVT
-464 TLLSFVQSVTKDD
+464 TLMSFVQSVTKDD

-505 VSINTPAPNGVL
+505 VSIKTPIGVL

-523 QNDNL
+523 QSDNL
-528 LYCAYSGDV
+528 IYCAYSGAE

-546 STLAFEIYTPKQQ
+546 STLAFEIFTPKQQ

-572 LIPVVTT
+572 LVDISAKGAGSNVVFSGSGTLNSNTT
-579 GGSPTTSIAVTA
+579 
-591 AGPLNGPASGS
+591 S

-616 TYVTSPFTTDTS
+616 TYTTSPFTTDVS

-643 THNFS
+643 THAFS
-648 ELTVSYQSAGTTM
+648 SGFQQSSTTSGSYVATPLKQV
-661 KLESPVF
+661 PVL
-668 TSISSSYSDVILNSS
+668 TSIPTNGDGASIVDSK
-683 NVANSTGT
+683 A
-691 SFKTTGYY
+691 FKVTGYY
-699 IVGEQDAGV
+699 IQGEQDTGV
-708 NKMTVAY
+708 NKMTIQY
-715 NLQVTKAL
+715 NLQATRTMVWT
-723 SQNTPTA
+723 SPTMYGQA
-730 TEVEGKFDWA
+730 YFTITA
-740 LKMQVWKVPY
+740 QVYKTPY
-750 NNTTNK
+750 NNTLGL
-756 YDLGSET
+756 YDKKAERFGLPFIVGGSTQIIME
-763 FGDEVYITAD
+763 EMSN
-773 SVNLPPSTPT
+773 SVIDL
-783 MDYVGTHTI
+783 VGTQI
-792 ELNKLKNDINPN
+792 IDLKTDIKEDINPN
-804 DRFEVR
+804 DKFEVE
-810 FSLTVDF
+810 LTFEFTSDGDV
-817 QGAINTAS
+817 AS
-825 ITVNRKSASTNSVVV
+825 TIVTVAKKSASTNSVVI

-846 TPVKTISSY
+846 TPVKSITSY

-971 LSQGNNASIRSLTA
+971 LSQGNNSSIRSLTA

-995 NNLGMIDK
+995 NNLGMLDK

-1019 NKKVVKYTPDGLEIP
+1019 NKKVVKYTPDGIELP

-1048 IASFS
+1048 IANFS

-1063 AVGNETQSL
+1063 AVGAETQSL

-1083 AYDFVPS
+1083 AYDFVSS

-1097 RMLLFKAGSGILY
+1097 RMLLFKTGSGVLY
-1110 RSLESGTKN
+1110 RSLESNNKT
-1119 DYNAFFGNSA
+1119 DYNAFLGNAA

-1154 MNVIDYAQPNYIKSS
+1154 MNVIDYNQANYIKAS

-1193 DNRIYAH
+1193 DNRLYAH

-1208 GGIIEGN
+1208 GGIINGN

-1226 TLKDKTQNMRVNSI
+1226 TLKDKTQSMRVNSI

>member
-26 YLTANN
+26 YLSANN
-32 IVFDAGKDGGA
+32 IIFDAGKDGGA

-69 DTDGSIYVLAFVTT
+69 DTDGSIYVLTSLSNNT
-83 VASIYKIGVNSS
+83 GASIFKIAVDSS
-95 TGALENPILVLSY
+95 TGALVNPALVLTY
-108 THGATNGLIPDLR
+108 THGLYGDITKFIPDLR

-129 NYAGDGTPLSFWFNQ
+129 NYAGDGTISNNGTPLSFWLKRAFGSTITIDN
-144 SNVNNRRTLGQT
+144 LK
-156 LALEDLTLQK
+156 LQK
-166 ATPNNVATI
+166 ATPNNVSTI

-183 AIAVEFLE
+183 SIAVEFLE
-191 STDFQFA
+191 SADFQFA
-198 YRYQYDNYEYSALS
+198 YRYQYDNYEYSALG
-212 NYTQIYKGEKN
+212 NYTQMYKGEKD
-223 TVKYAFSYSFTGKP
+223 TVKYTFTYSHANKP
-237 AYAKYLEVY
+237 DYALYLEVY

-260 NLIGTDSAT
+260 NKTDSTGGALE
-269 FEWTGQIFESLDII
+269 FIWTGQVFESLDII

-289 DAVPVWAKNIE
+289 DAVPVYVKNIE

-305 IFLANIQDDYSSDVG
+305 IFLANIQDDYDTTN
-320 TITFAEP
+320 TIAIAITD
-327 TVSLGYTLPAG
+327 GYTLPAG

-350 VSSIELDASNY
+350 ASSIELDASNY

-371 AIGLAYYDKAM
+371 AIGIAYYDKAM

-390 KKFTTGKFGGI
+390 DKFTTGKF
-401 SGSTIPLVPN
+401 
-411 ITATV
+411 ATKV
-416 ANIPTW
+416 IPTVTVTFTTAPPSW
-422 VKFAQFVYTKNISKS
+422 AKYAQLVYTKNISKS

-505 VSINTPAPNGVL
+505 VSVKTPNGVL

-528 LYCAYSGDV
+528 IYCAYSGDV

-546 STLAFEIYTPKQQ
+546 STLAFEIFTPKQQ

-572 LIPVVTT
+572 LVDISAKIATNTVIFSGSGTLNSNTT
-579 GGSPTTSIAVTA
+579 
-591 AGPLNGPASGS
+591 S

-638 TTVNS
+638 TIVNS
-643 THNFS
+643 THAFS
-648 ELTVSYQSAGTTM
+648 SGFQQSSTAGGSYVATAVKQV
-661 KLESPVF
+661 PVL
-668 TSISSSYSDVILNSS
+668 TSIPTNGDGASIVDSK
-683 NVANSTGT
+683 A
-691 SFKTTGYY
+691 FKLSGYY
-699 IVGEQDAGV
+699 IQGEQETGV
-708 NKMTVAY
+708 NKMTIQY
-715 NLQVTKAL
+715 NLQATRTMVWT
-723 SQNTPTA
+723 SPTA
-730 TEVEGKFDWA
+730 YGQAYYTITA
-740 LKMQVWKVPY
+740 QVYKTPY
-750 NNTTNK
+750 NNTLGL
-756 YDLGSET
+756 YDKKAERFGLPFIIGGSTQIIIE
-763 FGDEVYITAD
+763 EMSN
-773 SVNLPPSTPT
+773 SVIDLI
-783 MDYVGTHTI
+783 GTQTI
-792 ELNKLKNDINPN
+792 DLKTDIKEDINPN
-804 DRFEVR
+804 DKFEVE
-810 FSLTVDF
+810 LTFEFTSDGDV
-817 QGAINTAS
+817 AS
-825 ITVNRKSASTNSVVV
+825 TIVTVAKKSASTNSVVI
-840 TLNGDR
+840 TLSGDR
-846 TPVKTISSY
+846 TPVKTITSY

-868 LFRSISNA
+868 LLRSISNA
-876 ITNPYWNT
+876 ITNPHWNT

-1009 KGTIWWWDDF
+1009 KGIIWWWDDF
-1019 NKKVVKYTPDGLEIP
+1019 NKKVVKYTPDGIEIP

-1083 AYDFVPS
+1083 AYDFVSS

-1097 RMLLFKAGSGILY
+1097 RMLLFKTGSGVLY
-1110 RSLESGTKN
+1110 RSLESNSKT
-1119 DYNAFFGNSA
+1119 DYNAFLGASA

-1154 MNVIDYAQPNYIKSS
+1154 MNVIDYNQANYIKSS

>member
-26 YLTANN
+26 YLSANN
-32 IVFDAGKDGGA
+32 IIFDAGKDGGA

-54 TGLTA
+54 TSLTA
-59 ISGTIVDTAQ
+59 ISGTIVDTIQ
-69 DTDGSIYVLAFVTT
+69 DTDGSIYVLTDLGTT
-83 VASIYKIGVNSS
+83 ASIYKIASSLTVNPE
-95 TGALENPILVLSY
+95 LILTY
-108 THGATNGLIPDLR
+108 THGITLPSTLIPDLR
-121 IIGDSLVW
+121 IIGDNLVW
-129 NYAGDGTPLSFWFNQ
+129 NYAGDGTVLSFWFNQ
-144 SNVNNRRTLGQT
+144 SNTDNKRTLGQT
-156 LALEDLTLQK
+156 ITLDNLTLQK
-166 ATPNNVATI
+166 TTPSSTTVTI
-175 VKTVTAGT
+175 VKTLTSNAG
-183 AIAVEFLE
+183 IEFLE

-212 NYTQIYKGEKN
+212 NYSQMYKGEKD
-223 TVKYAFSYSFTGKP
+223 TSLYTFSYNVTGKP
-237 AYAKYLEVY
+237 AYAKYIEVY

-260 NLIGTDSAT
+260 STLTANSDFL
-269 FEWTGQIFESLDII
+269 WVGQIYESLDII

-300 VAKNR
+300 IAKNR
-305 IFLANIQDDYSSDVG
+305 IFLANIQDDYSANVG
-320 TITFAEP
+320 TITLTTPSA
-327 TVSLGYTLPAG
+327 GYALPAG
-338 STHKSYL
+338 STLKSYL
-345 GDSAG
+345 GSSAA
-350 VSSIELDASNY
+350 VTSSETGPSAY
-361 IKPFANNSTY
+361 VKPFANNSTY
-371 AIGLAYYDKAM
+371 AIGVAYYDKAM

-390 KKFTTGKFGGI
+390 TKFNTGKFGG
-401 SGSTIPLVPN
+401 TIPLVPS
-411 ITATV
+411 ITATLTS
-416 ANIPTW
+416 IPTW
-422 VKFAQFVYTKNISKS
+422 VKYAQMVYTKNISKS
-437 YVFEGYASSIF
+437 YIFEGYASSIF

-454 NVDEKTKEVT
+454 LVDEKTKEVT
-464 TLLSFVQSVTKDD
+464 TLMSFVQSVTKDD
-477 LKEINAFVIDMM
+477 LKEINSFVIDIM

-505 VSINTPAPNGVL
+505 VCVNTPIGAL

-528 LYCAYSGDV
+528 IYCAYSGDA
-537 MTNTTTVDP
+537 MTNTATVDP

-572 LIPVVTT
+572 LVPISGTSASIIFSGDGTLNHATT
-579 GGSPTTSIAVTA
+579 T
-591 AGPLNGPASGS
+591 

-616 TYVTSPFTTDTS
+616 TYVTSPFTTDVS

-648 ELTVSYQSAGTTM
+648 DLTQSYPTTTPI
-661 KLESPVF
+661 KTESPVF

-683 NVANSTGT
+683 NVAASTGT

-699 IVGEQDAGV
+699 VIGEQDAGV

-715 NLQVTKAL
+715 NLQATRNL
-723 SQNTPTA
+723 SLNTPIGNQ
-730 TEVEGKFDWA
+730 TEGLFWYG
-740 LKMQVWKVPY
+740 LMMQVWKVPY

-756 YDLGSET
+756 YDLPSEK
-763 FGDEVYITAD
+763 FGEEANILTGTYVRD
-773 SVNLPPSTPT
+773 T
-783 MDYVGTHTI
+783 MSSDVESYVGTHTI

-804 DRFEVR
+804 DRFEVK
-810 FSLTVDF
+810 FTLNAEF
-817 QGAINTAS
+817 QGAINTANVT
-825 ITVNRKSASTNSVVV
+825 INRKSASDNSVVI

-846 TPVKTISSY
+846 TPVKSITSY

-876 ITNPYWNT
+876 ITNPQWNT

-928 NDVAIENGEIT
+928 NDVAIENGAIT
-939 GLQRASRLQ
+939 SLQRATRLQ
-948 GNGSMMIVLCKRE
+948 GNGSMMLVLCQKE

-971 LSQGNNASIRSLTA
+971 LSQGNNSSIRSLTA

-995 NNLGMIDK
+995 NNLGMLDK
-1003 RSVMNY
+1003 KSVMNY

-1019 NKKVVKYTPDGLEIP
+1019 NKKIIKYTPNGLELP
-1034 SDTYMRSTFRSKSG
+1034 SDTYMRSFFRNQSG
-1048 IASFS
+1048 IATFS
-1053 YDPFHNMCFI
+1053 YDAFHNMCFVSI
-1063 AVGNETQSL
+1063 GSSTQSM

-1083 AYDFVPS
+1083 AYDFVTDYCES
-1090 FAESYGD
+1090 FGD
-1097 RMLLFKAGSGILY
+1097 RMIIFKNGTIY
-1110 RSLESGTKN
+1110 RSLESNNKT
-1119 DYNAFFGNSA
+1119 DYNSFLGA
-1129 ANGNIKFV
+1129 AGVNGNIKFT

-1142 PVMPLNVAVLHN
+1142 PVMPLNVAVLHD
-1154 MNVIDYAQPNYIKSS
+1154 MNVTDWTQPNYVKSS
-1169 LLTVDI
+1169 LLTIDI
-1175 TNENGQTS
+1175 TNDNGQTS

-1208 GGIIEGN
+1208 GGLIEGN

-1226 TLKDKTQNMRVNSI
+1226 TLKDKTQSMRVNSI
-1240 DIEVNPI
+1240 DVEVNPI

>member
-32 IVFDAGKDGGA
+32 IIFDVGKDGGA

-69 DTDGSIYVLAFVTT
+69 DTDGSIYVLTSLSNNT
-83 VASIYKIGVNSS
+83 GASIFKIAVDSS
-95 TGALENPILVLSY
+95 TGALVNPALVLTY
-108 THGATNGLIPDLR
+108 THGLYGDITKFIPDLR
-121 IIGDSLVW
+121 IIGDSLVVW
-129 NYAGDGTPLSFWFNQ
+129 NYAGDGTISNNGTPLSFWLKRAFGSTITIDN
-144 SNVNNRRTLGQT
+144 LK
-156 LALEDLTLQK
+156 LQK
-166 ATPNNVATI
+166 TTPNNVSTI

-183 AIAVEFLE
+183 SIAVEFLE
-191 STDFQFA
+191 SADFQFA
-198 YRYQYDNYEYSALS
+198 YRYQYDNYEYSALG
-212 NYTQIYKGEKN
+212 NYTQMYKGEKD
-223 TVKYAFSYSFTGKP
+223 TVKYTFTYSHANKP
-237 AYAKYLEVY
+237 DYALYLEVY

-260 NLIGTDSAT
+260 NKTDSTGGALE
-269 FEWTGQIFESLDII
+269 FIWTGQVFESLDII

-300 VAKNR
+300 IAKNR
-305 IFLANIQDDYSSDVG
+305 IFLANIQDDYDTTN
-320 TITFAEP
+320 TISIAIAD
-327 TVSLGYTLPAG
+327 GYTLPAG
-338 STHKSYL
+338 STLKSYL
-345 GDSAG
+345 GDSAA
-350 VSSIELDASNY
+350 VSSSETDASSY
-361 IKPFANNSTY
+361 VKPFANNSTY
-371 AIGLAYYDKAM
+371 AIGVAYYDKAM

-390 KKFTTGKFGGI
+390 DKFTTGKF
-401 SGSTIPLVPN
+401 
-411 ITATV
+411 ATKV
-416 ANIPTW
+416 IPTVTVTFTTAPPSW
-422 VKFAQFVYTKNISKS
+422 AKYAQLVYTKNISKS
-437 YVFEGYASSIF
+437 YIFEGYASSIF

-454 NVDEKTKEVT
+454 TVDEKTKEVT

-505 VSINTPAPNGVL
+505 VSVKTPNGVL

-528 LYCAYSGDV
+528 IYCAYSGDV

-546 STLAFEIYTPKQQ
+546 STLAFEIFTPKQQ

-572 LIPVVTT
+572 LVDISAKGAGSNVVFSGSGTLNSNTT
-579 GGSPTTSIAVTA
+579 
-591 AGPLNGPASGS
+591 S

-616 TYVTSPFTTDTS
+616 TYVTSPFITDVS

-638 TTVNS
+638 TIVNS
-643 THNFS
+643 THAFS
-648 ELTVSYQSAGTTM
+648 SGFQQSSTAGGSYVAT
-661 KLESPVF
+661 PVKQVPVL
-668 TSISSSYSDVILNSS
+668 TSIPTNGDGASIVDSKSLKLS
-683 NVANSTGT
+683 
-691 SFKTTGYY
+691 GYY
-699 IVGEQDAGV
+699 IQGEQETGV
-708 NKMTVAY
+708 NKMTIQY
-715 NLQVTKAL
+715 NLQATRTMVWT
-723 SQNTPTA
+723 SPTA
-730 TEVEGKFDWA
+730 YGQAYYTITA
-740 LKMQVWKVPY
+740 QVYKTPY
-750 NNTTNK
+750 NNTLGL
-756 YDLGSET
+756 YDKKAERFGLPFIIGGSTQIIIE
-763 FGDEVYITAD
+763 EMSN
-773 SVNLPPSTPT
+773 SVIDL
-783 MDYVGTHTI
+783 VGTQTI
-792 ELNKLKNDINPN
+792 DLKTDIKEDINPN
-804 DRFEVR
+804 DKFEVE
-810 FSLTVDF
+810 LTFEFTSDGDV
-817 QGAINTAS
+817 AS
-825 ITVNRKSASTNSVVV
+825 TIVTVAKKSASTNSVVI
-840 TLNGDR
+840 TLSGDR
-846 TPVKTISSY
+846 TPVKTITSY

-868 LFRSISNA
+868 LLRSISNA

-1034 SDTYMRSTFRSKSG
+1034 SDTYMRSAFRSKSG

-1053 YDPFHNMCFI
+1053 YDPFHNRCFV

-1097 RMLLFKAGSGILY
+1097 RMLLFKTGSGVLY
-1110 RSLESGTKN
+1110 RSLESNSKT

-1154 MNVIDYAQPNYIKSS
+1154 MNVIDYNQANYVKAS

>member
-121 IIGDSLVW
+121 IIGDSLIW
-129 NYAGDGTPLSFWFNQ
+129 NYAGNGTLLSFWLKRAFGN
-144 SNVNNRRTLGQT
+144 TLT
-156 LALEDLTLQK
+156 LDNLTLQK

-175 VKTVTAGT
+175 VKTLTSNLG
-183 AIAVEFLE
+183 VEFLE
-191 STDFQFA
+191 SADFQFA
-198 YRYQYDNYEYSALS
+198 YRYQYDNYEYSALG
-212 NYTQIYKGEKN
+212 NYTQIYKGEKD
-223 TVKYAFSYSFTGKP
+223 TVSYTFTYSHTGIP

-260 NLIGTDSAT
+260 NITTSTGGDLT
-269 FEWTGQIFESLDII
+269 FIWTGQIFESLDII

-300 VAKNR
+300 IAKNR
-305 IFLANIQDDYSSDVG
+305 IFLANIQDDYDTTN
-320 TITFAEP
+320 TIAIAIAD
-327 TVSLGYTLPAG
+327 GYTLPAG
-338 STHKSYL
+338 STLKSYL
-345 GDSAG
+345 GDCAA
-350 VSSIELDASNY
+350 VSSSETDASSY
-361 IKPFANNSTY
+361 VKPFANNSTY
-371 AIGLAYYDKAM
+371 AIGVAYYDKAM

-390 KKFTTGKFGGI
+390 EKFTTGNF
-401 SGSTIPLVPN
+401 
-411 ITATV
+411 ATKI
-416 ANIPTW
+416 IPTVTVTFTTAPPSW
-422 VKFAQFVYTKNISKS
+422 AKYAQLVYTKNISKS
-437 YVFEGYASSIF
+437 YIFEGYASSIF

-454 NVDEKTKEVT
+454 TVDEKTKEVT
-464 TLLSFVQSVTKDD
+464 TLLSFVQSVTKDN

-505 VSINTPAPNGVL
+505 VSVKTPIGVL

-572 LIPVVTT
+572 LVDI
-579 GGSPTTSIAVTA
+579 SAKA
-591 AGPLNGPASGS
+591 AGSNVVFSGSGTLNSNTTS

-616 TYVTSPFTTDTS
+616 TYVTSPFTTDVS

-638 TTVNS
+638 TIVNS
-643 THNFS
+643 THAFAS
-648 ELTVSYQSAGTTM
+648 GFQQSVVATDPYIAN
-661 KLESPVF
+661 PVKQVPVL
-668 TSISSSYSDVILNSS
+668 TSIPTNGDGASIVDSKAL
-683 NVANSTGT
+683 
-691 SFKTTGYY
+691 KLTGYY
-699 IVGEQDAGV
+699 IQGEQETGV
-708 NKMTVAY
+708 NNITIQY
-715 NLQVTKAL
+715 NLQATRTMTWI
-723 SQNTPTA
+723 SPTA
-730 TEVEGKFDWA
+730 SAQAFFTVTAQAYKT
-740 LKMQVWKVPY
+740 PY
-750 NNTTNK
+750 NNTLGL
-756 YDLGSET
+756 YDKKAEK
-763 FGDEVYITAD
+763 FGLPFIIGGTEQQMMDEI
-773 SVNLPPSTPT
+773 PSPT
-783 MDYVGTHTI
+783 TIDLIGTQTI
-792 ELNKLKNDINPN
+792 DLKTDLKNDIEPN
-804 DRFEVR
+804 DKIEVELTFEFRSTGPIASAVV
-810 FSLTVDF
+810 TV
-817 QGAINTAS
+817 AK
-825 ITVNRKSASTNSVVV
+825 KSASTNSVVI

-846 TPVKTISSY
+846 TPVKSITSY

-1097 RMLLFKAGSGILY
+1097 RMLLFKAGSGVLY
-1110 RSLESGTKN
+1110 RSLESGNKN

-1142 PVMPLNVAVLHN
+1142 PVMPLNIAVLHN
-1154 MNVIDYAQPNYIKSS
+1154 MNVIDYNQANYIKAS

>member
-26 YLTANN
+26 YLSANN
-32 IVFDAGKDGGA
+32 IIFDAGKDGGA

-69 DTDGSIYVLAFVTT
+69 DTDGSIYVLAYVTT
-83 VASIYKIGVNSS
+83 VASIYKIAVNSS
-95 TGALENPILVLSY
+95 TGALVDPVLVLSY
-108 THGATNGLIPDLR
+108 THGAAAGLIPDLR

-129 NYAGDGTPLSFWFNQ
+129 NYAGDGTPLSFWLK
-144 SNVNNRRTLGQT
+144 RTFGNTITIDNLK
-156 LALEDLTLQK
+156 LQK
-166 ATPNNVATI
+166 ATPNNVSNI
-175 VKTVTAGT
+175 VKTITSNLG
-183 AIAVEFLE
+183 VEFLE

-198 YRYQYDNYEYSALS
+198 YRYQYDNYEYSALG
-212 NYTQIYKGEKN
+212 NYTQMYKGEKD
-223 TVKYAFSYSFTGKP
+223 TVKYTFTYTHTNKP
-237 AYAKYLEVY
+237 DYALYLEVY

-260 NLIGTDSAT
+260 NKTDSTGGALE
-269 FEWTGQIFESLDII
+269 FIWTGQIFESLDVI

-289 DAVPVWAKNIE
+289 DAVPVWTKNIE
-300 VAKNR
+300 IAKNR
-305 IFLANIQDDYSSDVG
+305 IFLANIQDDYDTTN
-320 TITFAEP
+320 TIAIAIAD
-327 TVSLGYTLPAG
+327 GYTLPAG
-338 STHKSYL
+338 STLKSYL
-345 GDSAG
+345 GDSAA
-350 VSSIELDASNY
+350 VSSSETDASTY

-371 AIGLAYYDKAM
+371 AIGVAYYDKAM

-390 KKFTTGKFGGI
+390 DKFTTGNF
-401 SGSTIPLVPN
+401 
-411 ITATV
+411 ATKV
-416 ANIPTW
+416 IPTVTVTFTTAPPTW
-422 VKFAQFVYTKNISKS
+422 AKYAQLVYTKNISKS

-454 NVDEKTKEVT
+454 TVDEKTKEVT
-464 TLLSFVQSVTKDD
+464 TLMSFVQSVTKDD

-505 VSINTPAPNGVL
+505 VSIKTPDPNGIL

-528 LYCAYSGDV
+528 IYCAYSGDV

-572 LIPVVTT
+572 LVDISAKGAGSNVVFSGSGTLNSNTT
-579 GGSPTTSIAVTA
+579 
-591 AGPLNGPASGS
+591 S

-616 TYVTSPFTTDTS
+616 TYVTSPFTTDVS

-638 TTVNS
+638 TIINS
-643 THNFS
+643 THAFAS
-648 ELTVSYQSAGTTM
+648 GFQQSSTAGGSYVATPLKQV
-661 KLESPVF
+661 PVL
-668 TSISSSYSDVILNSS
+668 TSIPTNGDGASIVDSK
-683 NVANSTGT
+683 A
-691 SFKTTGYY
+691 FKLTGYY
-699 IVGEQDAGV
+699 IQGEQETGV
-708 NKMTVAY
+708 NKMTIQY
-715 NLQVTKAL
+715 NLQATRTMVWTSA
-723 SQNTPTA
+723 TA
-730 TEVEGKFDWA
+730 YGQAYYTITA
-740 LKMQVWKVPY
+740 QVYKTPY
-750 NNTTNK
+750 NNTLGL
-756 YDLGSET
+756 YDKKAERFGLPFIIGGSTQIIIE
-763 FGDEVYITAD
+763 EMSN
-773 SVNLPPSTPT
+773 SVIDL
-783 MDYVGTHTI
+783 VGTQTI
-792 ELNKLKNDINPN
+792 DLKTDIKEDINPN
-804 DRFEVR
+804 DKFEVE
-810 FSLTVDF
+810 LTFEFTSDGDV
-817 QGAINTAS
+817 AS
-825 ITVNRKSASTNSVVV
+825 TLVTVAKKSASANSVVI
-840 TLNGDR
+840 TLSGDR

-876 ITNPYWNT
+876 ITNPQWNT

-1034 SDTYMRSTFRSKSG
+1034 SDTYMRSAFRNKSG
-1048 IASFS
+1048 IANFS

-1083 AYDFVPS
+1083 AYDFVSS

-1097 RMLLFKAGSGILY
+1097 RMLLFKSGSGVLY
-1110 RSLESGTKN
+1110 RSLESNNKT

-1129 ANGNIKFV
+1129 SNGNIKFV

-1142 PVMPLNVAVLHN
+1142 PVMPLNIAVLHN
-1154 MNVIDYAQPNYIKSS
+1154 MNVIDYNQANYVKAS

-1240 DIEVNPI
+1240 DIEVSPI